1 MEKVW
6 RRVGLHSSR
15 KKRDGSGTSQEVTSS
30 APPEAEYQN
39 IHTLRTADLIR
50 QRQGE
55 EKSTLR
61 SSYIIRNGDNFI
73 LVERRRRRRR
83 RSGTRASSGSRHHTP
98 PVEETRETRT
108 EQKRRPPARL
118 KIFGIQ
124 WPLHSS
130 DSRHTSVT
138 WRFCRGRRSRDD
150 NELYRSNSFKFERF
164 SREQPADEFASQ
176 AALCADYSVPADCIA
191 GPAPRPSSF
200 HEISAPKVEF
210 LEAYCTPRD
219 TARRSPQRSR
229 RSREQRRSP
238 DSARWRYDTRRSNY
252 DFDSCRR
259 PYDYESGRRY
269 PGREFDGDS
278 GRRVEFDAESA
289 RRRADYESARRTDF
303 DLSAPGVSR
312 RSPES
317 APEGS
322 AESPPEPAPS
332 APLRHERQPR
342 HRSQPYYESEST
354 SEDPS
359 SSTDGEEDEFGEFD
373 PFATA
378 PSLHSPDSGRSDP
391 RYANAPRRNPSP
403 YYYGDLFKTTA
414 PPQPAPS
421 APTVSTTSSSR
432 GPRYRKSASLDAPHV
447 AARPNLPKRFSVA
460 EDGFREL
467 ERSSSSSGE
476 SAWMPPRRRGRDA
489 AGCVCAAPE
498 DVEEHRPSRSVF
510 YVPAPLPRW
519 PQEMSTRQIY
529 ETAFDCKIARSD
541 DDLDDFDRVSNH
553 PALLQA
559 EDRKVIS
566 SASSAFEAVERGEP
580 DYKGRR
586 KVTMKTDSVRRSKI
600 PTIRQK
606 RENES
611 NASALS
617 EELEKIH
624 IDEED
629 RNASTSQLPLRGY
642 TPSPPS
648 TAPLPTKFQQKDGS
662 AMNSIKSAP
671 NLPQSQPAHPRLKDL
686 RLPVK
691 SLRARETPTSSD
703 ASMVDLKGSAST
715 ELDAV
720 QRLSAG
726 RESRDTD
733 DERGQSKDGIFLE
746 IKGRPTSDSDTP
758 ELNRHTGPK
767 GVGPIMEFK
776 GRPGAPRP
784 RRKYSSTES
793 MATSSSGGS
802 MESLRSSTSED
813 RSSSSSESR
822 RSSSLSS
829 HSSDSGNVPFT
840 KSHHMQLSGFGH
852 HTNKLHIL
860 SPISDKSSQEPASE
874 TSDNNRNNNSQK
886 VSPEDVETGNTT
898 IQTTVEIVAKPK
910 RRALQNRNLLNLT
923 FRHSTTA
930 GDAEIQGSDS
940 GISIHSREGVD
951 SRNTF
956 MNFKNSN
963 TEEERK
969 DPDQDLSDLPFD
981 MPKLRRRRAE
991 AEADLRSLPFDMPKL
1006 RRKLRGQSLQL
1017 NNDFGSVISNAS
1029 SSQSVQDL
1037 NLGNKHKDKLT
1048 LNFDSGSGSGSSKGL
1063 HLNLGP
1069 IIPPRDLVD
1078 ATLPLDRQGW
1088 YHGTLTRVEAE
1099 SLLRD
1104 ADEGAFLVRNSE
1116 SAKHD
1121 YSLSLKSTRGF
1132 MHMRICRNTE
1142 GYTLGG
1148 AATAFPTVPTLMRHY
1163 VTAQRLPVRGAE
1175 HMALSTPLPAVLL

>member
-1 MEKVW
+1 MP
-6 RRVGLHSSR
+6 SN
-15 KKRDGSGTSQEVTSS
+15 KK
-30 APPEAEYQN
+30 
-39 IHTLRTADLIR
+39 LISKMR
-50 QRQGE
+50 QIAQW
-55 EKSTLR
+55 
-61 SSYIIRNGDNFI
+61 I
-73 LVERRRRRRR
+73 LVV
-83 RSGTRASSGSRHHTP
+83 H
-98 PVEETRETRT
+98 V
-108 EQKRRPPARL
+108 
-118 KIFGIQ
+118 
-124 WPLHSS
+124 
-130 DSRHTSVT
+130 
-138 WRFCRGRRSRDD
+138 
-150 NELYRSNSFKFERF
+150 
-164 SREQPADEFASQ
+164 
-176 AALCADYSVPADCIA
+176 
-191 GPAPRPSSF
+191 
-200 HEISAPKVEF
+200 VEF
-210 LEAYCTPRD
+210 IEAYCTPRD

-238 DSARWRYDTRRSNY
+238 EATRWRYESRRTNY

-259 PYDYESGRRY
+259 PYEYETEARDGRRY
-269 PGREFDGDS
+269 YGREFDGDS
-278 GRRVEFDAESA
+278 GRRAEFDAGSA

-303 DLSAPGVSR
+303 DLSAPSVSR

-322 AESPPEPAPS
+322 VESPPEPAPS
-332 APLRHERQPR
+332 APLRHERQSR
-342 HRSQPYYESEST
+342 HRSQPYYESESS
-354 SEDPS
+354 SEDRS
-359 SSTDGEEDEFGEFD
+359 SSSEGEEDEFGEFD

-403 YYYGDLFKTTA
+403 YYYGDLFKT
-414 PPQPAPS
+414 PQQVPTPS
-421 APTVSTTSSSR
+421 APTISTTSSSR

-447 AARPNLPKRFSVA
+447 APRPNLPKRFSVA

-489 AGCVCAAPE
+489 AGCACAAPE

-519 PQEMSTRQIY
+519 PQEMTTRQIY

-566 SASSAFEAVERGEP
+566 SASSAFEAVERSEP

-606 RENES
+606 RENEN
-611 NASALS
+611 NACALS
-617 EELEKIH
+617 EELEKVH
-624 IDEED
+624 IEED
-629 RNASTSQLPLRGY
+629 GRTASTSQLPLRGY

-691 SLRARETPTSSD
+691 SLRARDTPTSSD
-703 ASMVDLKGSAST
+703 ASMADVKGSVST
-715 ELDAV
+715 ELDLG
-720 QRLSAG
+720 QRLRDSS
-726 RESRDTD
+726 RESRDGD
-733 DERGQSKDGIFLE
+733 DEGGQSKDGIFLE

-758 ELNRHTGPK
+758 ELNRYTGPK

-776 GRPGAPRP
+776 GRPGVIRP

-802 MESLRSSTSED
+802 MESLRSSNSEGD

-822 RSSSLSS
+822 HSSSLSS

-852 HTNKLHIL
+852 HPAKLHIL

-874 TSDNNRNNNSQK
+874 TSDNNKNNNSQK
-886 VSPEDVETGNTT
+886 VSPEDCDTGNATL
-898 IQTTVEIVAKPK
+898 QTTVEIVAKPK

-923 FRHSTTA
+923 FRHSTT
-930 GDAEIQGSDS
+930 GDSEIQGSDS

-951 SRNTF
+951 SRNAF
-956 MNFKNSN
+956 INFKNSN

-969 DPDQDLSDLPFD
+969 DEDVNLSDLPFD

-1017 NNDFGSVISNAS
+1017 NNDFGGAISNAS

-1037 NLGNKHKDKLT
+1037 NQGNKHKPNLK
-1048 LNFDSGSGSGSSKGL
+1048 LNFDSGSGGSSSSKGL

-1069 IIPPRDLVD
+1069 IAPPRDLVD
-1078 ATLPLDRQGW
+1078 ASLPLDRQGW
-1088 YHGTLTRVEAE
+1088 YHGTLSRVEAE

-1121 YSLSLKSTRGF
+1121 YSLSLKSTRGY
-1132 MHMRICRNTE
+1132 MHMRICRSTD

-1148 AATAFPTVPTLMRHY
+1148 AATAFPTVPALMRHY

>member
-1 MEKVW
+1 I
-6 RRVGLHSSR
+6 R
-15 KKRDGSGTSQEVTSS
+15 T
-30 APPEAEYQN
+30 
-39 IHTLRTADLIR
+39 TL
-50 QRQGE
+50 
-55 EKSTLR
+55 
-61 SSYIIRNGDNFI
+61 
-73 LVERRRRRRR
+73 
-83 RSGTRASSGSRHHTP
+83 
-98 PVEETRETRT
+98 
-108 EQKRRPPARL
+108 
-118 KIFGIQ
+118 
-124 WPLHSS
+124 W
-130 DSRHTSVT
+130 
-138 WRFCRGRRSRDD
+138 
-150 NELYRSNSFKFERF
+150 
-164 SREQPADEFASQ
+164 
-176 AALCADYSVPADCIA
+176 AALCADYSVPVDCVAA

-219 TARRSPQRSR
+219 TAKRSPQRSR
-229 RSREQRRSP
+229 RSREPRRSP
-238 DSARWRYDTRRSNY
+238 DPSKWRYDSRRQNY
-252 DFDSCRR
+252 DFERR
-259 PYDYESGRRY
+259 PYDYEPKKY
-269 PGREFDGDS
+269 FGREYDVDS
-278 GRRVEFDAESA
+278 GKRTFETEAAWRRS
-289 RRRADYESARRTDF
+289 DYESARRTDF
-303 DLSAPGVSR
+303 DLSAPESR

-332 APLRHERQPR
+332 APLRQERFSS
-342 HRSQPYYESEST
+342 HRSQPYYESESSSDDRSST
-354 SEDPS
+354 SEEEE
-359 SSTDGEEDEFGEFD
+359 EEDEFGEFD

-403 YYYGDLFKTTA
+403 YYYGDLFKSA
-414 PPQPAPS
+414 PPPPAPS
-421 APTVSTTSSSR
+421 APTASTTSSR

-447 AARPNLPKRFSVA
+447 AQKPNLPKRFSVA

-489 AGCVCAAPE
+489 AGCACAAPE
-498 DVEEHRPSRSVF
+498 DVDELRESRSVF

-553 PALLQA
+553 PALLQT
-559 EDRKVIS
+559 EERNVIT
-566 SASSAFEAVERGEP
+566 SATSAFEAVERSEP
-580 DYKGRR
+580 DFKGRR

-600 PTIRQK
+600 PTIQQK
-606 RENES
+606 RQNENVTV
-611 NASALS
+611 LS
-617 EELEKIH
+617 EALEKVH
-624 IDEED
+624 IEEED
-629 RNASTSQLPLRGY
+629 STASSSQLPLRGY

-703 ASMVDLKGSAST
+703 VSMTDVKASVST
-715 ELDAV
+715 ELDV
-720 QRLSAG
+720 GQRLRDSS
-726 RESRDTD
+726 RESRDGD
-733 DERGQSKDGIFLE
+733 DERAQSKDGIFLE

-758 ELNRHTGPK
+758 ELNRYTGPK

-776 GRPGAPRP
+776 GRPSIARP

-802 MESLRSSTSED
+802 MESLRSSNSEGD

-840 KSHHMQLSGFGH
+840 KSHHMQLTGFGH

-860 SPISDKSSQEPASE
+860 SPISDKSSQEPGSE
-874 TSDNNRNNNSQK
+874 TSDNNKNNNSQK
-886 VSPEDVETGNTT
+886 VSPEDNETANTML
-898 IQTTVEIVAKPK
+898 QTTVEIVSKPK

-923 FRHSTTA
+923 FRHSTP
-930 GDAEIQGSDS
+930 GDTEIQGSDS

-951 SRNTF
+951 SRNAF
-956 MNFKNSN
+956 ISFKSN
-963 TEEERK
+963 AEEKHKE
-969 DPDQDLSDLPFD
+969 DVDLSDLPFD

-991 AEADLRSLPFDMPKL
+991 AEVDLRTLPFDMPKL

-1017 NNDFGSVISNAS
+1017 SNDFGEAISNTA
-1029 SSQSVQDL
+1029 SSQSVQNL
-1037 NLGNKHKDKLT
+1037 NQDMHREKLS
-1048 LNFDSGSGSGSSKGL
+1048 LNFSSGNNSSSKGL

-1069 IIPPRDLVD
+1069 IAPPRDLID
-1078 ATLPLDRQGW
+1078 ASLPLDRQGW
-1088 YHGTLTRVEAE
+1088 YHGTLSRVEAE

-1132 MHMRICRNTE
+1132 MHMRICRGGD

-1148 AATAFPTVPTLMRHY
+1148 ASTAFPSVPALMRHY

-1175 HMALSTPLPAVLL
+1175 HMALSTPLPAVML

>member
-1 MEKVW
+1 M
-6 RRVGLHSSR
+6 G
-15 KKRDGSGTSQEVTSS
+15 
-30 APPEAEYQN
+30 
-39 IHTLRTADLIR
+39 
-50 QRQGE
+50 
-55 EKSTLR
+55 
-61 SSYIIRNGDNFI
+61 
-73 LVERRRRRRR
+73 
-83 RSGTRASSGSRHHTP
+83 
-98 PVEETRETRT
+98 
-108 EQKRRPPARL
+108 
-118 KIFGIQ
+118 
-124 WPLHSS
+124 
-130 DSRHTSVT
+130 
-138 WRFCRGRRSRDD
+138 
-150 NELYRSNSFKFERF
+150 F
-164 SREQPADEFASQ
+164 SE
-176 AALCADYSVPADCIA
+176 AALCADYSVPVDCVAA

-219 TARRSPQRSR
+219 TARRSPQHKR
-229 RSREQRRSP
+229 RSREPRRSP
-238 DSARWRYDTRRSNY
+238 DTKWRYDSRRQNYDLDRRSY
-252 DFDSCRR
+252 E
-259 PYDYESGRRY
+259 YESRKY
-269 PGREFDGDS
+269 FGREYDKDS
-278 GRRVEFDAESA
+278 GRRAFDAESA

-303 DLSAPGVSR
+303 DLSAPESR

-332 APLRHERQPR
+332 APLRQERPLR
-342 HRSQPYYESEST
+342 HRSQPYYESESST
-354 SEDPS
+354 DDRS
-359 SSTDGEEDEFGEFD
+359 SSSEEEEEDDEFGEFD

-403 YYYGDLFKTTA
+403 YYYGDLFKTSA
-414 PPQPAPS
+414 PAP
-421 APTVSTTSSSR
+421 APAAAASSTSSSR

-447 AARPNLPKRFSVA
+447 AQRPNLPKRFSVA

-489 AGCVCAAPE
+489 AGCACAAPE
-498 DVEEHRPSRSVF
+498 HVDEHHASRSVF

-519 PQEMSTRQIY
+519 PQEMTTRKIY

-559 EDRKVIS
+559 EERKLIT
-566 SASSAFEAVERGEP
+566 SAQSAFEAVERSEP

-606 RENES
+606 RENET
-611 NASALS
+611 NTTVLS
-617 EELEKIH
+617 EDLEKLH
-624 IDEED
+624 IIDDDD
-629 RNASTSQLPLRGY
+629 RTASTSQLPLRGY

-691 SLRARETPTSSD
+691 SLRARDTPTSSD
-703 ASMVDLKGSAST
+703 ASMTDAKASVSTDLDLG
-715 ELDAV
+715 
-720 QRLSAG
+720 QRLRDSS
-726 RESRDTD
+726 RESRDGD

-758 ELNRHTGPK
+758 ELNRYSGPK

-776 GRPGAPRP
+776 GRPGIVRP

-802 MESLRSSTSED
+802 MESLRSSNSEGD
-813 RSSSSSESR
+813 RSSSSSEGR
-822 RSSSLSS
+822 HSSSLSS
-829 HSSDSGNVPFT
+829 HSSDSGNVPFA
-840 KSHHMQLSGFGH
+840 KSHHMHLTGFGH
-852 HTNKLHIL
+852 HPAKLHIL

-874 TSDNNRNNNSQK
+874 TSDNNKNNNSQK
-886 VSPEDVETGNTT
+886 VSPEDGEIGNNTV
-898 IQTTVEIVAKPK
+898 QTTVEIVAKPK

-923 FRHSTTA
+923 FRHSTP
-930 GDAEIQGSDS
+930 GDTEIQGSDS

-951 SRNTF
+951 SRNAF
-956 MNFKNSN
+956 INFKNSN
-963 TEEERK
+963 TEEVRK
-969 DPDQDLSDLPFD
+969 DEAVDLSDLPFD

-991 AEADLRSLPFDMPKL
+991 AEVDLRTLPFDMPKL

-1017 NNDFGSVISNAS
+1017 NSDFGDAISNAS

-1037 NLGNKHKDKLT
+1037 NQDKHREKLT
-1048 LNFDSGSGSGSSKGL
+1048 LNFNSGSSGSNGSKGL

-1069 IIPPRDLVD
+1069 IAPPRDLVD
-1078 ATLPLDRQGW
+1078 ASLPLDRQGW
-1088 YHGTLTRVEAE
+1088 YHGTLSRVEAE

-1104 ADEGAFLVRNSE
+1104 AEEGAFLVRNSE

-1132 MHMRICRNTE
+1132 MHMRICRGSD

-1148 AATAFPTVPTLMRHY
+1148 ASTAFPTVPALMRHY

-1175 HMALSTPLPAVLL
+1175 HMALSTPLPAVML

>member
-1 MEKVW
+1 MPTN
-6 RRVGLHSSR
+6 
-15 KKRDGSGTSQEVTSS
+15 KKLL
-30 APPEAEYQN
+30 PKM
-39 IHTLRTADLIR
+39 R
-50 QRQGE
+50 QIAQW
-55 EKSTLR
+55 
-61 SSYIIRNGDNFI
+61 I
-73 LVERRRRRRR
+73 LVV
-83 RSGTRASSGSRHHTP
+83 H
-98 PVEETRETRT
+98 V
-108 EQKRRPPARL
+108 
-118 KIFGIQ
+118 
-124 WPLHSS
+124 
-130 DSRHTSVT
+130 
-138 WRFCRGRRSRDD
+138 
-150 NELYRSNSFKFERF
+150 
-164 SREQPADEFASQ
+164 
-176 AALCADYSVPADCIA
+176 
-191 GPAPRPSSF
+191 
-200 HEISAPKVEF
+200 VEF
-210 LEAYCTPRD
+210 IEAYCTPRD
-219 TARRSPQRSR
+219 TARRSPQRTR
-229 RSREQRRSP
+229 RSRETRRSP
-238 DSARWRYDTRRSNY
+238 ESTRWRYDSRRSNY

-259 PYDYESGRRY
+259 PYEYESRRY
-269 PGREFDGDS
+269 YGREFDGDS
-278 GRRVEFDAESA
+278 GRRPEFDAESA

-312 RSPES
+312 RSPDS
-317 APEGS
+317 APEAS

-332 APLRHERQPR
+332 APLRHERQSR
-342 HRSQPYYESEST
+342 HRSQPYYESETS
-354 SEDPS
+354 SEDRS
-359 SSTDGEEDEFGEFD
+359 SSTEEEGEDEFGEFD
-373 PFATA
+373 PFATG

-403 YYYGDLFKTTA
+403 YYYGDLFKN
-414 PPQPAPS
+414 PQPTQSAPS
-421 APTVSTTSSSR
+421 APTASTTSSSR

-447 AARPNLPKRFSVA
+447 AQRPNLPKRFSVA

-489 AGCVCAAPE
+489 AGCACAAPE
-498 DVEEHRPSRSVF
+498 DVEDHRSSRSVF

-519 PQEMSTRQIY
+519 PQEMTTRQIY

-559 EDRKVIS
+559 EERKVVS
-566 SASSAFEAVERGEP
+566 SASSAFEAVERSEP
-580 DYKGRR
+580 DFKGRR

-606 RENES
+606 RENETNPS
-611 NASALS
+611 VLS
-617 EELEKIH
+617 EELEKVH
-624 IDEED
+624 IDEEE
-629 RNASTSQLPLRGY
+629 RTASTSQLPLRGY

-648 TAPLPTKFQQKDGS
+648 TAPLPTKFQQKDGN

-691 SLRARETPTSSD
+691 SLRARETPTSSE
-703 ASMVDLKGSAST
+703 ASMAENKGL
-715 ELDAV
+715 ELDV
-720 QRLSAG
+720 GQRLRDSS
-726 RESRDTD
+726 RESRDDD

-758 ELNRHTGPK
+758 ELNRYTGPK

-776 GRPGAPRP
+776 GRPSVARP
-784 RRKYSSTES
+784 RRKFSSTES

-802 MESLRSSTSED
+802 MESLRSSNSEGD

-822 RSSSLSS
+822 HSSSLSS

-840 KSHHMQLSGFGH
+840 KSHHHMQLSGFGH
-852 HTNKLHIL
+852 HPAKLHIL

-874 TSDNNRNNNSQK
+874 TSDNNKNNNSQK
-886 VSPEDVETGNTT
+886 VSPEDIETGNTT
-898 IQTTVEIVAKPK
+898 IQTTVEIVPKPK
-910 RRALQNRNLLNLT
+910 RRALQNRNILNLT
-923 FRHSTTA
+923 FRHSTA
-930 GDAEIQGSDS
+930 GDTEIQGSDS
-940 GISIHSREGVD
+940 GISIHSREGTD
-951 SRNTF
+951 SRNAF
-956 MNFKNSN
+956 INFKNCN

-969 DPDQDLSDLPFD
+969 DEDFSDLPFD

-1017 NNDFGSVISNAS
+1017 NNDFGGAISNAS

-1037 NLGNKHKDKLT
+1037 NEGNKHRAKLS
-1048 LNFDSGSGSGSSKGL
+1048 LNFDSSSGSGGSSNSKGL

-1069 IIPPRDLVD
+1069 IAPARDLVD
-1078 ATLPLDRQGW
+1078 ASLPLDRQGW
-1088 YHGTLTRVEAE
+1088 YHGTLSRVEAE

-1132 MHMRICRNTE
+1132 MHMRICRGTD

-1148 AATAFPTVPTLMRHY
+1148 AATAFPTVPALMRHY

-1175 HMALSTPLPAVLL
+1175 HMSLSTPLQAVLL

>member
-1 MEKVW
+1 
-6 RRVGLHSSR
+6 
-15 KKRDGSGTSQEVTSS
+15 
-30 APPEAEYQN
+30 
-39 IHTLRTADLIR
+39 
-50 QRQGE
+50 
-55 EKSTLR
+55 
-61 SSYIIRNGDNFI
+61 
-73 LVERRRRRRR
+73 
-83 RSGTRASSGSRHHTP
+83 
-98 PVEETRETRT
+98 
-108 EQKRRPPARL
+108 
-118 KIFGIQ
+118 
-124 WPLHSS
+124 
-130 DSRHTSVT
+130 
-138 WRFCRGRRSRDD
+138 
-150 NELYRSNSFKFERF
+150 
-164 SREQPADEFASQ
+164 
-176 AALCADYSVPADCIA
+176 
-191 GPAPRPSSF
+191 
-200 HEISAPKVEF
+200 
-210 LEAYCTPRD
+210 
-219 TARRSPQRSR
+219 
-229 RSREQRRSP
+229 
-238 DSARWRYDTRRSNY
+238 
-252 DFDSCRR
+252 
-259 PYDYESGRRY
+259 
-269 PGREFDGDS
+269 
-278 GRRVEFDAESA
+278 
-289 RRRADYESARRTDF
+289 
-303 DLSAPGVSR
+303 
-312 RSPES
+312 
-317 APEGS
+317 
-322 AESPPEPAPS
+322 
-332 APLRHERQPR
+332 
-342 HRSQPYYESEST
+342 
-354 SEDPS
+354 
-359 SSTDGEEDEFGEFD
+359 
-373 PFATA
+373 
-378 PSLHSPDSGRSDP
+378 
-391 RYANAPRRNPSP
+391 
-403 YYYGDLFKTTA
+403 
-414 PPQPAPS
+414 
-421 APTVSTTSSSR
+421 
-432 GPRYRKSASLDAPHV
+432 
-447 AARPNLPKRFSVA
+447 
-460 EDGFREL
+460 
-467 ERSSSSSGE
+467 
-476 SAWMPPRRRGRDA
+476 MPPRRRGRDA
-489 AGCVCAAPE
+489 AGCACAAPE

-519 PQEMSTRQIY
+519 PQEMTTRQIY

-671 NLPQSQPAHPRLKDL
+671 NLPQTQPAHPRLKDL

-691 SLRARETPTSSD
+691 SLRAREMPTSSD

-715 ELDAV
+715 ELDAAH
-720 QRLSAG
+720 RLSAG
-726 RESRDTD
+726 RESRDAD

-758 ELNRHTGPK
+758 EMNRHTGPK

-852 HTNKLHIL
+852 HNNKLHIL

-886 VSPEDVETGNTT
+886 VSPEDVETGNT

-956 MNFKNSN
+956 INFKNSN
-963 TEEERK
+963 AEEERK

-1037 NLGNKHKDKLT
+1037 NLGNKHKEKLS

-1069 IIPPRDLVD
+1069 IVPPRDLVD
-1078 ATLPLDRQGW
+1078 ASLPLDRQGW

-1148 AATAFPTVPTLMRHY
+1148 AATAFPTVPALMRHY

>member
-1 MEKVW
+1 MPSNQK
-6 RRVGLHSSR
+6 LMS
-15 KKRDGSGTSQEVTSS
+15 KM
-30 APPEAEYQN
+30 
-39 IHTLRTADLIR
+39 R
-50 QRQGE
+50 Q
-55 EKSTLR
+55 
-61 SSYIIRNGDNFI
+61 IIQWI
-73 LVERRRRRRR
+73 LVV
-83 RSGTRASSGSRHHTP
+83 H
-98 PVEETRETRT
+98 V
-108 EQKRRPPARL
+108 
-118 KIFGIQ
+118 
-124 WPLHSS
+124 
-130 DSRHTSVT
+130 
-138 WRFCRGRRSRDD
+138 
-150 NELYRSNSFKFERF
+150 
-164 SREQPADEFASQ
+164 
-176 AALCADYSVPADCIA
+176 
-191 GPAPRPSSF
+191 
-200 HEISAPKVEF
+200 VEF
-210 LEAYCTPRD
+210 IEAYCTPRD

-229 RSREQRRSP
+229 RSREPRRSP
-238 DSARWRYDTRRSNY
+238 ESTRWRYDSRRSNY

-259 PYDYESGRRY
+259 PYEYESRRY
-269 PGREFDGDS
+269 YGREFDGDS
-278 GRRVEFDAESA
+278 GKRAEFDAESA

-312 RSPES
+312 RSPDS
-317 APEGS
+317 APEVS
-322 AESPPEPAPS
+322 TESPPEPAPS
-332 APLRHERQPR
+332 ASLRNDRQSR
-342 HRSQPYYESEST
+342 HRSQPYYESESS
-354 SEDPS
+354 SEGPS
-359 SSTDGEEDEFGEFD
+359 SSTEEEEEDEFGDFD

-403 YYYGDLFKTTA
+403 YYYGDLFKT
-414 PPQPAPS
+414 QPTQLTPS
-421 APTVSTTSSSR
+421 APTASTTSSSR

-447 AARPNLPKRFSVA
+447 APRPNLPKRFSVA

-476 SAWMPPRRRGRDA
+476 SALMPPRRRGRDA
-489 AGCVCAAPE
+489 AGCAWAARE
-498 DVEEHRPSRSVF
+498 DVEEHCSSRSVF

-519 PQEMSTRQIY
+519 PQEMTTRQIY
-529 ETAFDCKIARSD
+529 ETAFDCKVERSD

-559 EDRKVIS
+559 EERKVIS
-566 SASSAFEAVERGEP
+566 SASSAFEAVERSEP

-606 RENES
+606 RENET
-611 NASALS
+611 NPSALS
-617 EELEKIH
+617 EELEKVH
-624 IDEED
+624 IEEGD

-703 ASMVDLKGSAST
+703 ASMVDVKGS
-715 ELDAV
+715 EQDV
-720 QRLSAG
+720 GQRLRNSS
-726 RESRDTD
+726 RESRDGD
-733 DERGQSKDGIFLE
+733 DDRGQSKDGIFLE

-758 ELNRHTGPK
+758 ELNRYPGPK

-776 GRPGAPRP
+776 GRPVVTRP

-802 MESLRSSTSED
+802 MESLRSSNSEGD

-822 RSSSLSS
+822 HSSSLSS
-829 HSSDSGNVPFT
+829 HSSDSGNVPLM

-852 HTNKLHIL
+852 HPTKLHIL

-874 TSDNNRNNNSQK
+874 TSDNNKNNNSQK
-886 VSPEDVETGNTT
+886 VSPEDNEIGNTT
-898 IQTTVEIVAKPK
+898 LQTTVEIVAKPK

-923 FRHSTTA
+923 FRHSTP
-930 GDAEIQGSDS
+930 GDTEIQGSDS

-951 SRNTF
+951 SRNAF
-956 MNFKNSN
+956 INFKNSN

-969 DPDQDLSDLPFD
+969 DEDEDFSDLPFD

-991 AEADLRSLPFDMPKL
+991 AEADLRTLPFDMPKL

-1017 NNDFGSVISNAS
+1017 NNDFGGPISNAS

-1037 NLGNKHKDKLT
+1037 NQGNKHKAKLT
-1048 LNFDSGSGSGSSKGL
+1048 LNFNNGGSGSRFKGL

-1069 IIPPRDLVD
+1069 IAPPRDLVD
-1078 ATLPLDRQGW
+1078 ASLPLDRQGW

-1099 SLLRD
+1099 GLLRD
-1104 ADEGAFLVRNSE
+1104 AEEGAFLVRNSE

-1132 MHMRICRNTE
+1132 MHMRICRGTE

-1148 AATAFPTVPTLMRHY
+1148 ANTAFTTVPALMRHY

-1175 HMALSTPLPAVLL
+1175 HMALSTPLQAVML

>member
-15 KKRDGSGTSQEVTSS
+15 KKRDGSGTSREVTSA
-30 APPEAEYQN
+30 APPEVEYQN

-83 RSGTRASSGSRHHTP
+83 RSGTRASSGGRHHTP
-98 PVEETRETRT
+98 PVEETTRT

-118 KIFGIQ
+118 KLFGIQ

-130 DSRHTSVT
+130 DSRHTSIT
-138 WRFCRGRRSRDD
+138 RRFCRGRRSRED

-164 SREQPADEFASQ
+164 TREPPADEFASGSQ
-176 AALCADYSVPADCIA
+176 AALCADYSVPVDCVAA

-210 LEAYCTPRD
+210 VEAYCTPRD

-229 RSREQRRSP
+229 RSREPRRSP
-238 DSARWRYDTRRSNY
+238 DASKWRYDSRRPY
-252 DFDSCRR
+252 EFDSCRR
-259 PYDYESGRRY
+259 SYDYESRRY
-269 PGREFDGDS
+269 YGRDYDGDS
-278 GRRVEFDAESA
+278 GRRPDFDAESA

-322 AESPPEPAPS
+322 TESPPEPAPS
-332 APLRHERQPR
+332 APLRHERQAR
-342 HRSQPYYESEST
+342 HRSQLYYESESST
-354 SEDPS
+354 DERTS
-359 SSTDGEEDEFGEFD
+359 SSEEEENDFGEFD

-403 YYYGDLFKTTA
+403 YYYGDLFKTA
-414 PPQPAPS
+414 PPAPAPS
-421 APTVSTTSSSR
+421 APTASTTSSSR

-447 AARPNLPKRFSVA
+447 APRPNLPKRFSVA

-489 AGCVCAAPE
+489 AGCACAAPE

-519 PQEMSTRQIY
+519 PQEMTTRQIY

-559 EDRKVIS
+559 EERKVIS
-566 SASSAFEAVERGEP
+566 SASSAFEAVERSEP

-606 RENES
+606 RENEG
-611 NASALS
+611 NTCALS
-617 EELEKIH
+617 EELEKVH
-624 IDEED
+624 IEED
-629 RNASTSQLPLRGY
+629 DRTASTSQLPLRGY

-648 TAPLPTKFQQKDGS
+648 TAPLPAKFQKDGS

-671 NLPQSQPAHPRLKDL
+671 NLPQSQPSHPRLKDL

-703 ASMVDLKGSAST
+703 ASMAEVKGSAST
-715 ELDAV
+715 DLDIG
-720 QRLSAG
+720 QRLRDSS
-726 RESRDTD
+726 RESRDG
-733 DERGQSKDGIFLE
+733 DEERQSKDGIFLE

-758 ELNRHTGPK
+758 ELNRYSGPK

-776 GRPGAPRP
+776 GRPGVTRP

-802 MESLRSSTSED
+802 MESLRSSNSEGD

-822 RSSSLSS
+822 HSSSLSS

-852 HTNKLHIL
+852 HTAKLHIL

-874 TSDNNRNNNSQK
+874 TSDNNKNNNSQK
-886 VSPEDVETGNTT
+886 VSPDDGEMGNTT
-898 IQTTVEIVAKPK
+898 VQTTVEIVAKPK

-923 FRHSTTA
+923 FRHSTT

-951 SRNTF
+951 SRNAF
-956 MNFKNSN
+956 INFKNSN

-969 DPDQDLSDLPFD
+969 DDDLDLSDLPFD

-1017 NNDFGSVISNAS
+1017 NNDFGIPISNAS

-1037 NLGNKHKDKLT
+1037 NQGNKHHPKLS
-1048 LNFDSGSGSGSSKGL
+1048 LNFGTGGGTGSSKGL

-1069 IIPPRDLVD
+1069 IAPPRDLVD
-1078 ATLPLDRQGW
+1078 STLPLDRQGW

-1132 MHMRICRNTE
+1132 MHMRICRGTE

-1148 AATAFPTVPTLMRHY
+1148 AATAFPTVPALMKHY

-1175 HMALSTPLPAVLL
+1175 HMSLSTPLPAVLL

>member
-1 MEKVW
+1 MP
-6 RRVGLHSSR
+6 SN
-15 KKRDGSGTSQEVTSS
+15 KK
-30 APPEAEYQN
+30 
-39 IHTLRTADLIR
+39 LIAKMR
-50 QRQGE
+50 QMVQW
-55 EKSTLR
+55 
-61 SSYIIRNGDNFI
+61 I
-73 LVERRRRRRR
+73 LVV
-83 RSGTRASSGSRHHTP
+83 H
-98 PVEETRETRT
+98 V
-108 EQKRRPPARL
+108 
-118 KIFGIQ
+118 
-124 WPLHSS
+124 
-130 DSRHTSVT
+130 
-138 WRFCRGRRSRDD
+138 
-150 NELYRSNSFKFERF
+150 
-164 SREQPADEFASQ
+164 
-176 AALCADYSVPADCIA
+176 
-191 GPAPRPSSF
+191 
-200 HEISAPKVEF
+200 VEF
-210 LEAYCTPRD
+210 IEAYCTPRD

-229 RSREQRRSP
+229 RSRETRRSP
-238 DSARWRYDTRRSNY
+238 EAARWRYESRRSNY
-252 DFDSCRR
+252 DFDSRR
-259 PYDYESGRRY
+259 PYEYESRRY
-269 PGREFDGDS
+269 YGREFDGDS
-278 GRRVEFDAESA
+278 GRRAEFDAESA

-322 AESPPEPAPS
+322 VESPPEPAPS
-332 APLRHERQPR
+332 APLRHEKQSR
-342 HRSQPYYESEST
+342 HRSQQYYESESSSDDRSST
-354 SEDPS
+354 SED
-359 SSTDGEEDEFGEFD
+359 EEDDDFGEFD

-403 YYYGDLFKTTA
+403 YYYGDLFKTA
-414 PPQPAPS
+414 PPPPAPS
-421 APTVSTTSSSR
+421 APTVSSTSSSR

-447 AARPNLPKRFSVA
+447 APRPNLPKRFSVA

-467 ERSSSSSGE
+467 DRSSSSSGE

-489 AGCVCAAPE
+489 AGCACAAPE
-498 DVEEHRPSRSVF
+498 DVEEHHASRSVF

-519 PQEMSTRQIY
+519 PQEMTTRQIY

-559 EDRKVIS
+559 EERKIIS
-566 SASSAFEAVERGEP
+566 SASSAFEAVERSEP
-580 DYKGRR
+580 DFKGRR

-606 RENES
+606 RENEN
-611 NASALS
+611 NACALS
-617 EELEKIH
+617 EELEKVH
-624 IDEED
+624 IEGEE
-629 RNASTSQLPLRGY
+629 RVASNSQLPLRGY

-671 NLPQSQPAHPRLKDL
+671 NLPQAQPAHPRLKDL

-691 SLRARETPTSSD
+691 SLRARDTPTSSD
-703 ASMVDLKGSAST
+703 ASMDVKGSVST
-715 ELDAV
+715 ELDIG
-720 QRLSAG
+720 RLRDSS
-726 RESRDTD
+726 RESRDGD
-733 DERGQSKDGIFLE
+733 DERAQSKDGIFLE

-758 ELNRHTGPK
+758 EMNRYTGPK

-776 GRPGAPRP
+776 GRPGVIRP

-802 MESLRSSTSED
+802 MESLRSSNSEGD

-822 RSSSLSS
+822 HSSSLSS
-829 HSSDSGNVPFT
+829 HSSDSGNVPFS
-840 KSHHMQLSGFGH
+840 KSHHMQLGFGH
-852 HTNKLHIL
+852 HHPAKLNIL

-874 TSDNNRNNNSQK
+874 TSDNNKNNNSQK
-886 VSPEDVETGNTT
+886 VSPEEGDTGNAT
-898 IQTTVEIVAKPK
+898 IQTAVEIIAKPK

-923 FRHSTTA
+923 FRHSAT

-951 SRNTF
+951 SRNAF
-956 MNFKNSN
+956 INFKNSN
-963 TEEERK
+963 TGEERK
-969 DPDQDLSDLPFD
+969 NDDVDLSDLPFD

-991 AEADLRSLPFDMPKL
+991 AEADLRTLPFDMPKL

-1017 NNDFGSVISNAS
+1017 NDEFGGGISNAS
-1029 SSQSVQDL
+1029 SSQSVEDL
-1037 NLGNKHKDKLT
+1037 NQGNKLKSSLK
-1048 LNFDSGSGSGSSKGL
+1048 LNFDSGSGSSGSKGL

-1069 IIPPRDLVD
+1069 IAPPRDLVD

-1088 YHGTLTRVEAE
+1088 YHGTLARVEAE

-1132 MHMRICRNTE
+1132 MHMRICRGAE

-1148 AATAFPTVPTLMRHY
+1148 ASTAFPSVPALMRHY

>member
-1 MEKVW
+1 M
-6 RRVGLHSSR
+6 
-15 KKRDGSGTSQEVTSS
+15 
-30 APPEAEYQN
+30 
-39 IHTLRTADLIR
+39 
-50 QRQGE
+50 
-55 EKSTLR
+55 
-61 SSYIIRNGDNFI
+61 
-73 LVERRRRRRR
+73 
-83 RSGTRASSGSRHHTP
+83 
-98 PVEETRETRT
+98 
-108 EQKRRPPARL
+108 
-118 KIFGIQ
+118 
-124 WPLHSS
+124 
-130 DSRHTSVT
+130 
-138 WRFCRGRRSRDD
+138 
-150 NELYRSNSFKFERF
+150 
-164 SREQPADEFASQ
+164 
-176 AALCADYSVPADCIA
+176 
-191 GPAPRPSSF
+191 
-200 HEISAPKVEF
+200 
-210 LEAYCTPRD
+210 
-219 TARRSPQRSR
+219 
-229 RSREQRRSP
+229 
-238 DSARWRYDTRRSNY
+238 
-252 DFDSCRR
+252 
-259 PYDYESGRRY
+259 
-269 PGREFDGDS
+269 
-278 GRRVEFDAESA
+278 
-289 RRRADYESARRTDF
+289 
-303 DLSAPGVSR
+303 
-312 RSPES
+312 
-317 APEGS
+317 
-322 AESPPEPAPS
+322 
-332 APLRHERQPR
+332 
-342 HRSQPYYESEST
+342 
-354 SEDPS
+354 
-359 SSTDGEEDEFGEFD
+359 
-373 PFATA
+373 
-378 PSLHSPDSGRSDP
+378 
-391 RYANAPRRNPSP
+391 
-403 YYYGDLFKTTA
+403 
-414 PPQPAPS
+414 
-421 APTVSTTSSSR
+421 
-432 GPRYRKSASLDAPHV
+432 
-447 AARPNLPKRFSVA
+447 
-460 EDGFREL
+460 
-467 ERSSSSSGE
+467 
-476 SAWMPPRRRGRDA
+476 
-489 AGCVCAAPE
+489 
-498 DVEEHRPSRSVF
+498 
-510 YVPAPLPRW
+510 
-519 PQEMSTRQIY
+519 
-529 ETAFDCKIARSD
+529 
-541 DDLDDFDRVSNH
+541 
-553 PALLQA
+553 
-559 EDRKVIS
+559 
-566 SASSAFEAVERGEP
+566 
-580 DYKGRR
+580 
-586 KVTMKTDSVRRSKI
+586 
-600 PTIRQK
+600 
-606 RENES
+606 
-611 NASALS
+611 
-617 EELEKIH
+617 
-624 IDEED
+624 
-629 RNASTSQLPLRGY
+629 
-642 TPSPPS
+642 
-648 TAPLPTKFQQKDGS
+648 
-662 AMNSIKSAP
+662 
-671 NLPQSQPAHPRLKDL
+671 PQSQPAHPRLKDL

-715 ELDAV
+715 ELDAA

-726 RESRDTD
+726 REPRDTD

-956 MNFKNSN
+956 INFKNSN

-969 DPDQDLSDLPFD
+969 DLDQDLSDLPFD

-1078 ATLPLDRQGW
+1078 ASLPLDRQGW
-1088 YHGTLTRVEAE
+1088 YHGTLSRVEAE
-1099 SLLRD
+1099 SLLRN

-1148 AATAFPTVPTLMRHY
+1148 AATAFPTVPALMRHY

>member
-15 KKRDGSGTSQEVTSS
+15 KKRDGSGTSREVTSS

-83 RSGTRASSGSRHHTP
+83 RSGTRASSGGRHHTP
-98 PVEETRETRT
+98 PVEENTRT
-108 EQKRRPPARL
+108 EQKRRPPAKL

-130 DSRHTSVT
+130 DSRHTSIT
-138 WRFCRGRRSRDD
+138 RRFCRGRRSRED

-164 SREQPADEFASQ
+164 AREQPADEFSTGSQ
-176 AALCADYSVPADCIA
+176 AALCADYSVPVDCVAA

-229 RSREQRRSP
+229 RSREPRRSP
-238 DSARWRYDTRRSNY
+238 DTSRWRYESRRHNY
-252 DFDSCRR
+252 DVDSRR
-259 PYDYESGRRY
+259 PYDYESRRY
-269 PGREFDGDS
+269 IGREYDADS
-278 GRRVEFDAESA
+278 GRRPAFDAESA

-303 DLSAPGVSR
+303 DLSAPEVSR

-322 AESPPEPAPS
+322 ADSPPEPAPS
-332 APLRHERQPR
+332 APLRQERQSR
-342 HRSQPYYESEST
+342 HRAQPYYESESS
-354 SEDPS
+354 SEDRS
-359 SSTDGEEDEFGEFD
+359 SSTEGEEDEFGEFD

-403 YYYGDLFKTTA
+403 YYYGDLFKTA
-414 PPQPAPS
+414 PPPPAPT
-421 APTVSTTSSSR
+421 APTVSSTSSSR

-447 AARPNLPKRFSVA
+447 AQRPNLPKRFSVA

-489 AGCVCAAPE
+489 AGCACAAPE
-498 DVEEHRPSRSVF
+498 DVEEHRSSRSVF

-519 PQEMSTRQIY
+519 PQEMTTRQIY

-559 EDRKVIS
+559 EERKVIS
-566 SASSAFEAVERGEP
+566 SASSAFEAVERSEP

-617 EELEKIH
+617 EEMEKVH
-624 IDEED
+624 IEDED
-629 RNASTSQLPLRGY
+629 RTSTSQLPLRGY

-671 NLPQSQPAHPRLKDL
+671 NLPQTQPSHPRLKDL

-691 SLRARETPTSSD
+691 SLRARDTPTSSD
-703 ASMVDLKGSAST
+703 ASMTDVKASVST
-715 ELDAV
+715 ELDV
-720 QRLSAG
+720 GQRLRDSS
-726 RESRDTD
+726 RESRDGD
-733 DERGQSKDGIFLE
+733 DERVQSKDGIFLE

-758 ELNRHTGPK
+758 EMNRYKGPK

-776 GRPGAPRP
+776 GRPGVARP

-802 MESLRSSTSED
+802 MESLRSSNSEGD

-822 RSSSLSS
+822 HSSSLSS
-829 HSSDSGNVPFT
+829 HSSDSGNVPFI

-852 HTNKLHIL
+852 HPTKLHIL

-874 TSDNNRNNNSQK
+874 TSDNNKNNNSQK
-886 VSPEDVETGNTT
+886 VSPEDGDMGNTT
-898 IQTTVEIVAKPK
+898 IQTTVEILPKPK

-923 FRHSTTA
+923 FRHSTP
-930 GDAEIQGSDS
+930 GDTEIQGSDS

-951 SRNTF
+951 SRNAF
-956 MNFKNSN
+956 INFKNSN

-969 DPDQDLSDLPFD
+969 DDAVDLSDLPFD

-991 AEADLRSLPFDMPKL
+991 AEVDLRSLPFDMPKL

-1017 NNDFGSVISNAS
+1017 NNDFGEAISNAS

-1037 NLGNKHKDKLT
+1037 NQGKKHREKLT
-1048 LNFDSGSGSGSSKGL
+1048 LNFESGTGSSGSAKGL

-1069 IIPPRDLVD
+1069 IAPPRDLVD

-1088 YHGTLTRVEAE
+1088 YHGTLSRLEAE
-1099 SLLRD
+1099 GLLRD

-1132 MHMRICRNTE
+1132 MHMRICRGGD

-1148 AATAFPTVPTLMRHY
+1148 AATAFPNVPALMRHY

-1175 HMALSTPLPAVLL
+1175 HMALSTPLPAVML

>member
-15 KKRDGSGTSQEVTSS
+15 KKRDGSGTSREVTSS

-83 RSGTRASSGSRHHTP
+83 RSGTRASSGGRHHTP
-98 PVEETRETRT
+98 PVEENTRT
-108 EQKRRPPARL
+108 EQKRRPPAKL

-130 DSRHTSVT
+130 DSRHTSIT
-138 WRFCRGRRSRDD
+138 RRFCRGRRSRED

-164 SREQPADEFASQ
+164 AREQPADEFSTGSQ
-176 AALCADYSVPADCIA
+176 AALCADYSVPVDCVAA

-229 RSREQRRSP
+229 RSREPRRSP
-238 DSARWRYDTRRSNY
+238 DTSRWRYESRRHNY
-252 DFDSCRR
+252 DVDSRR
-259 PYDYESGRRY
+259 PYEYESRRY
-269 PGREFDGDS
+269 FGREYDADS
-278 GRRVEFDAESA
+278 GRRPAFDAESA

-303 DLSAPGVSR
+303 DLSAPEVTR

-322 AESPPEPAPS
+322 ADSPPEPAPS
-332 APLRHERQPR
+332 APLRQERQSR
-342 HRSQPYYESEST
+342 HRAQPYYESESS
-354 SEDPS
+354 SEDRS
-359 SSTDGEEDEFGEFD
+359 SSTEGEEDEFGEFD

-403 YYYGDLFKTTA
+403 YYYGDLFKTA
-414 PPQPAPS
+414 PPPPAPT
-421 APTVSTTSSSR
+421 APTVSSTSSSR

-447 AARPNLPKRFSVA
+447 AQRPNLPKRFSVA

-489 AGCVCAAPE
+489 AGCACAAPE
-498 DVEEHRPSRSVF
+498 DVEEHRSSRSVF

-519 PQEMSTRQIY
+519 PQEMTTRQIY

-559 EDRKVIS
+559 EERKVIS
-566 SASSAFEAVERGEP
+566 SASSAFEAVERSEP

-617 EELEKIH
+617 EEMEKVH
-624 IDEED
+624 IEDED
-629 RNASTSQLPLRGY
+629 RTSTSQLPLRGY

-671 NLPQSQPAHPRLKDL
+671 NLPQTQPSHPRLKDL

-691 SLRARETPTSSD
+691 SLRARDTPTSSD
-703 ASMVDLKGSAST
+703 ASMTDVKASVST
-715 ELDAV
+715 ELDV
-720 QRLSAG
+720 GQRLRDSS
-726 RESRDTD
+726 RESRDGD
-733 DERGQSKDGIFLE
+733 DERVQSKDGIFLE

-758 ELNRHTGPK
+758 EMNRYKGPK

-776 GRPGAPRP
+776 GRPGVARP

-802 MESLRSSTSED
+802 MESLRSSNSEGD

-822 RSSSLSS
+822 HSSSLSS
-829 HSSDSGNVPFT
+829 HSSDSGNVPFI

-852 HTNKLHIL
+852 HPTKLHIL

-874 TSDNNRNNNSQK
+874 TSDNNKNNNSQK
-886 VSPEDVETGNTT
+886 VSPEDGDMGNTT
-898 IQTTVEIVAKPK
+898 IQTTVEILPKPK

-923 FRHSTTA
+923 FRHSTP
-930 GDAEIQGSDS
+930 GDTEIQGSDS

-951 SRNTF
+951 SRNAF
-956 MNFKNSN
+956 INFKNSN

-969 DPDQDLSDLPFD
+969 DDAVDLSDLPFD

-991 AEADLRSLPFDMPKL
+991 AEVDLRTLPFDMPKL

-1017 NNDFGSVISNAS
+1017 NNDFGEAISNAS

-1037 NLGNKHKDKLT
+1037 NQGKKHREKLT
-1048 LNFDSGSGSGSSKGL
+1048 LNFESGTGSSGSAKGL

-1069 IIPPRDLVD
+1069 IAPPRDLVD

-1088 YHGTLTRVEAE
+1088 YHGTLSRLEAE
-1099 SLLRD
+1099 GLLRD

-1132 MHMRICRNTE
+1132 MHMRICRGGD

-1148 AATAFPTVPTLMRHY
+1148 AATAFPNVPALMRHY

-1175 HMALSTPLPAVLL
+1175 HMALSTPLPADML

>member
-1 MEKVW
+1 MP
-6 RRVGLHSSR
+6 SN
-15 KKRDGSGTSQEVTSS
+15 KKLMTKM
-30 APPEAEYQN
+30 
-39 IHTLRTADLIR
+39 R
-50 QRQGE
+50 QLAQW
-55 EKSTLR
+55 
-61 SSYIIRNGDNFI
+61 I
-73 LVERRRRRRR
+73 LVV
-83 RSGTRASSGSRHHTP
+83 H
-98 PVEETRETRT
+98 V
-108 EQKRRPPARL
+108 
-118 KIFGIQ
+118 
-124 WPLHSS
+124 
-130 DSRHTSVT
+130 
-138 WRFCRGRRSRDD
+138 
-150 NELYRSNSFKFERF
+150 
-164 SREQPADEFASQ
+164 
-176 AALCADYSVPADCIA
+176 
-191 GPAPRPSSF
+191 
-200 HEISAPKVEF
+200 VEF
-210 LEAYCTPRD
+210 IEAYCTPRD
-219 TARRSPQRSR
+219 TARRSPQRNR
-229 RSREQRRSP
+229 RSREPRRSP
-238 DSARWRYDTRRSNY
+238 ESSRWRYESRRQNY
-252 DFDSCRR
+252 DFESRR
-259 PYDYESGRRY
+259 PYEYESRRY
-269 PGREFDGDS
+269 FGREYDADS
-278 GRRVEFDAESA
+278 GRKPAFDAESA

-303 DLSAPGVSR
+303 DLSVPEVSR

-332 APLRHERQPR
+332 APLRQERQPR
-342 HRSQPYYESEST
+342 HRSQPYYESESS
-354 SEDPS
+354 SEDRS
-359 SSTDGEEDEFGEFD
+359 SSTEGEEDEFGEFD

-403 YYYGDLFKTTA
+403 YYYGDLFKTA
-414 PPQPAPS
+414 PPPPAPS
-421 APTVSTTSSSR
+421 APTVSSTSSSR

-447 AARPNLPKRFSVA
+447 APRPNLPKRFSVA

-489 AGCVCAAPE
+489 AGCACAAPE
-498 DVEEHRPSRSVF
+498 DVEEHRASRSVF

-519 PQEMSTRQIY
+519 PQEMTTRQIY

-559 EDRKVIS
+559 EERKTFS
-566 SASSAFEAVERGEP
+566 SASSAFEAVERSEP

-606 RENES
+606 KENET
-611 NASALS
+611 NTAALS
-617 EELEKIH
+617 EELEKVH
-624 IDEED
+624 IEEED
-629 RNASTSQLPLRGY
+629 RTSTSQLPLRGY

-671 NLPQSQPAHPRLKDL
+671 NLPQTQPAHPRLKDL

-691 SLRARETPTSSD
+691 SLRARDTPTSSD
-703 ASMVDLKGSAST
+703 ASMTDVKASVST
-715 ELDAV
+715 ELDV
-720 QRLSAG
+720 GPRLRDSS
-726 RESRDTD
+726 RESRDGD
-733 DERGQSKDGIFLE
+733 DERAQSKDGIFLE

-758 ELNRHTGPK
+758 EMNRYKGPK

-776 GRPGAPRP
+776 GRPGVARP

-802 MESLRSSTSED
+802 MESLRSSNSEGD

-822 RSSSLSS
+822 HSSSLSS
-829 HSSDSGNVPFT
+829 HSSDSGNVPFI

-852 HTNKLHIL
+852 HPTKLHIL

-874 TSDNNRNNNSQK
+874 TSDNNKNNNSQK

-898 IQTTVEIVAKPK
+898 IQTTVEILPKPK

-923 FRHSTTA
+923 FRHSTP
-930 GDAEIQGSDS
+930 GDTEIQGSDS

-951 SRNTF
+951 SRNAF
-956 MNFKNSN
+956 INFKNSN

-969 DPDQDLSDLPFD
+969 DDNVDLSDLPFD

-991 AEADLRSLPFDMPKL
+991 AEVDLRTLPFDMPKL

-1017 NNDFGSVISNAS
+1017 NNDFGEAISNAS

-1037 NLGNKHKDKLT
+1037 NQGKKHREKLT
-1048 LNFDSGSGSGSSKGL
+1048 LNFDGGNTGSSTAKGL

-1069 IIPPRDLVD
+1069 IAPPRDLVD
-1078 ATLPLDRQGW
+1078 ASLPLDRQGW
-1088 YHGTLTRVEAE
+1088 YHGTLTRLEAE
-1099 SLLRD
+1099 DLLRD
-1104 ADEGAFLVRNSE
+1104 AEEGAFLVRNSE

-1132 MHMRICRNTE
+1132 MHMRICRGVD

-1148 AATAFPTVPTLMRHY
+1148 AATAFPTVPALMRHY

-1175 HMALSTPLPAVLL
+1175 HMALSTPLPAVML

>member
-1 MEKVW
+1 MPAN
-6 RRVGLHSSR
+6 
-15 KKRDGSGTSQEVTSS
+15 KKLISK
-30 APPEAEYQN
+30 
-39 IHTLRTADLIR
+39 IR
-50 QRQGE
+50 QMA
-55 EKSTLR
+55 KL
-61 SSYIIRNGDNFI
+61 
-73 LVERRRRRRR
+73 LLMV
-83 RSGTRASSGSRHHTP
+83 H
-98 PVEETRETRT
+98 V
-108 EQKRRPPARL
+108 
-118 KIFGIQ
+118 
-124 WPLHSS
+124 
-130 DSRHTSVT
+130 
-138 WRFCRGRRSRDD
+138 
-150 NELYRSNSFKFERF
+150 
-164 SREQPADEFASQ
+164 
-176 AALCADYSVPADCIA
+176 
-191 GPAPRPSSF
+191 
-200 HEISAPKVEF
+200 VEF
-210 LEAYCTPRD
+210 IEAYCTPRD
-219 TARRSPQRSR
+219 TARRSPLRSR
-229 RSREQRRSP
+229 RSREPRRSP
-238 DSARWRYDTRRSNY
+238 DTYRWKHESRRSNY

-259 PYDYESGRRY
+259 SYEYESRRY
-269 PGREFDGDS
+269 YGREFDGDS

-312 RSPES
+312 RRPES

-322 AESPPEPAPS
+322 ADSPPEPAPS
-332 APLRHERQPR
+332 APLRHERQSR
-342 HRSQPYYESEST
+342 RAQPYYESESS
-354 SEDPS
+354 SEDRTT
-359 SSTDGEEDEFGEFD
+359 STEEDEDEFGEFD

-403 YYYGDLFKTTA
+403 YYYGDLFKTA
-414 PPQPAPS
+414 PPPPAPS
-421 APTVSTTSSSR
+421 APTISTTSSSR

-447 AARPNLPKRFSVA
+447 APRPNLPKRFSVA

-489 AGCVCAAPE
+489 AGCACAAPE
-498 DVEEHRPSRSVF
+498 DVEEHPSSRSVF

-519 PQEMSTRQIY
+519 PQEMTTRQIY

-559 EDRKVIS
+559 EERKNIS

-580 DYKGRR
+580 DFKGRR

-606 RENES
+606 RENDS
-611 NASALS
+611 NTCALS

-624 IDEED
+624 IEEED
-629 RNASTSQLPLRGY
+629 RASTSQLPLRGY

-648 TAPLPTKFQQKDGS
+648 TAPLPTKFQKDGS

-703 ASMVDLKGSAST
+703 ASVADVKGSTST
-715 ELDAV
+715 DLDIG
-720 QRLSAG
+720 QRLRDSG
-726 RESRDTD
+726 RESRDD
-733 DERGQSKDGIFLE
+733 EDERQSKDGIFLE

-758 ELNRHTGPK
+758 QLNRYTGPK

-776 GRPGAPRP
+776 GRPSVTRP

-802 MESLRSSTSED
+802 MESLRSSNSEGD

-822 RSSSLSS
+822 HSSSLSS

-840 KSHHMQLSGFGH
+840 KTHHMQLSGFGH
-852 HTNKLHIL
+852 HPTKLHIL

-874 TSDNNRNNNSQK
+874 TSDNNKNNNSQK
-886 VSPEDVETGNTT
+886 VSPEDGETGNTT

-923 FRHSTTA
+923 FRHSTS

-956 MNFKNSN
+956 INFKSNN
-963 TEEERK
+963 TEEIRK
-969 DPDQDLSDLPFD
+969 DDDVDLSDLPFD

-1017 NNDFGSVISNAS
+1017 NNDFGDAISNAS

-1037 NLGNKHKDKLT
+1037 NQGNKHRAKLT
-1048 LNFDSGSGSGSSKGL
+1048 LNFDSGSGGSSSSKGL

-1069 IIPPRDLVD
+1069 IAPPRDLVD
-1078 ATLPLDRQGW
+1078 ASLPLDRQGW
-1088 YHGTLTRVEAE
+1088 YHGTLSRVEAE
-1099 SLLRD
+1099 DLLRD
-1104 ADEGAFLVRNSE
+1104 AEEGAFLVRNSE

-1132 MHMRICRNTE
+1132 MHMRICRGIE

-1148 AATAFPTVPTLMRHY
+1148 AATAFPTVPVLMKHY
-1163 VTAQRLPVRGAE
+1163 VMAQRLPVRGAE
-1175 HMALSTPLPAVLL
+1175 HMALSTPLQAVLL

>member
-15 KKRDGSGTSQEVTSS
+15 KKRDGSGTSREVTSS

-83 RSGTRASSGSRHHTP
+83 RSGTRASSGGRHHTP
-98 PVEETRETRT
+98 PVEENART
-108 EQKRRPPARL
+108 EQKRRPPAKL

-130 DSRHTSVT
+130 DSRHTSIT
-138 WRFCRGRRSRDD
+138 RRFCRGRRSRDD

-164 SREQPADEFASQ
+164 AREQPADDFSTGSQ
-176 AALCADYSVPADCIA
+176 AALCADYSVPVDCVAA

-210 LEAYCTPRD
+210 IEAYCTPRD

-229 RSREQRRSP
+229 RSREPRRSP
-238 DSARWRYDTRRSNY
+238 DTSRWRYDSRRHNY
-252 DFDSCRR
+252 DFDSRR
-259 PYDYESGRRY
+259 PYEYESRKY
-269 PGREFDGDS
+269 CGREYDADS
-278 GRRVEFDAESA
+278 GRRPAFDAESA

-303 DLSAPGVSR
+303 DLSAPEVSR

-322 AESPPEPAPS
+322 ADSPPEPAPS
-332 APLRHERQPR
+332 APLRQERHSR
-342 HRSQPYYESEST
+342 HRSQPYYESESS
-354 SEDPS
+354 SEDRS
-359 SSTDGEEDEFGEFD
+359 SSTEEEDEFGELD

-403 YYYGDLFKTTA
+403 YYYGDLFKSA
-414 PPQPAPS
+414 PPPPAPS
-421 APTVSTTSSSR
+421 APTVSSTSSSR

-447 AARPNLPKRFSVA
+447 AQRPNLPKRFSVA

-489 AGCVCAAPE
+489 AGCACAAPE
-498 DVEEHRPSRSVF
+498 DVEEHRSSRSVF

-519 PQEMSTRQIY
+519 PQEMTTRQIY

-559 EDRKVIS
+559 EERKVVS
-566 SASSAFEAVERGEP
+566 SASSAFEAVERSEP

-617 EELEKIH
+617 EELEKVH
-624 IDEED
+624 IEEED
-629 RNASTSQLPLRGY
+629 RTSTSQLPLRGY

-671 NLPQSQPAHPRLKDL
+671 NLPQTQPSHPRLKDL

-703 ASMVDLKGSAST
+703 ASLTDVKASVST
-715 ELDAV
+715 ELDV
-720 QRLSAG
+720 GQRLRDSS
-726 RESRDTD
+726 RESRDGD
-733 DERGQSKDGIFLE
+733 DERVQSKDGIFLE

-758 ELNRHTGPK
+758 EMNRYKGPK

-776 GRPGAPRP
+776 GRPGVARP

-802 MESLRSSTSED
+802 MESLRSSNSEGD

-822 RSSSLSS
+822 HSSSLSS
-829 HSSDSGNVPFT
+829 HSSDSGNVPFV

-852 HTNKLHIL
+852 HPNKLHIL

-874 TSDNNRNNNSQK
+874 TSDNNKNNNSQK
-886 VSPEDVETGNTT
+886 VSPEDAETGNVTM
-898 IQTTVEIVAKPK
+898 QTTVEILPKPK

-923 FRHSTTA
+923 FRHSTP
-930 GDAEIQGSDS
+930 GDTEIQGSDS

-951 SRNTF
+951 SRNAF
-956 MNFKNSN
+956 VNFKNSN

-969 DPDQDLSDLPFD
+969 DEDVDLSDLPFD

-991 AEADLRSLPFDMPKL
+991 AEVDLRSLPFDMPKL

-1017 NNDFGSVISNAS
+1017 NSDFGEAISNAS

-1037 NLGNKHKDKLT
+1037 NQDKKHRDKLT
-1048 LNFDSGSGSGSSKGL
+1048 LNFESGSGSGSTKGL

-1069 IIPPRDLVD
+1069 IAPPRDLID
-1078 ATLPLDRQGW
+1078 ASLPLDRQGW
-1088 YHGTLTRVEAE
+1088 YHGTLSRLEAE
-1099 SLLRD
+1099 GLLRD

-1132 MHMRICRNTE
+1132 MHMRICRGGE

-1148 AATAFPTVPTLMRHY
+1148 ATTAFPTVPALMRHY

-1175 HMALSTPLPAVLL
+1175 HMALSTPLPAVML

>member
-1 MEKVW
+1 MPAN
-6 RRVGLHSSR
+6 
-15 KKRDGSGTSQEVTSS
+15 KKFISK
-30 APPEAEYQN
+30 
-39 IHTLRTADLIR
+39 IR
-50 QRQGE
+50 QIAQW
-55 EKSTLR
+55 
-61 SSYIIRNGDNFI
+61 I
-73 LVERRRRRRR
+73 LVV
-83 RSGTRASSGSRHHTP
+83 H
-98 PVEETRETRT
+98 V
-108 EQKRRPPARL
+108 
-118 KIFGIQ
+118 
-124 WPLHSS
+124 
-130 DSRHTSVT
+130 
-138 WRFCRGRRSRDD
+138 
-150 NELYRSNSFKFERF
+150 
-164 SREQPADEFASQ
+164 
-176 AALCADYSVPADCIA
+176 
-191 GPAPRPSSF
+191 
-200 HEISAPKVEF
+200 VEF
-210 LEAYCTPRD
+210 IEAYCTPRD
-219 TARRSPQRSR
+219 TARRSPLRSR
-229 RSREQRRSP
+229 RSREPRRSP
-238 DSARWRYDTRRSNY
+238 DTYRWKQESRRSNY

-259 PYDYESGRRY
+259 PYDYESRR
-269 PGREFDGDS
+269 GREYDGDS

-303 DLSAPGVSR
+303 DLSVPGVSR

-322 AESPPEPAPS
+322 TESPPEPAPS
-332 APLRHERQPR
+332 APLRHERSR
-342 HRSQPYYESEST
+342 HRSQPYYESESS
-354 SEDPS
+354 SENRTS
-359 SSTDGEEDEFGEFD
+359 SSEEDEDEFGEFD

-403 YYYGDLFKTTA
+403 YYYGDLFKTA
-414 PPQPAPS
+414 PPPPAPS
-421 APTVSTTSSSR
+421 APTISTTSSSR

-447 AARPNLPKRFSVA
+447 APRPNLPKRFSVA

-489 AGCVCAAPE
+489 AGYACAAPD
-498 DVEEHRPSRSVF
+498 DVEEHRSSRSVF

-519 PQEMSTRQIY
+519 PQEMTTRQIY

-559 EDRKVIS
+559 EERKIIS
-566 SASSAFEAVERGEP
+566 SASSAFEAVERSEP
-580 DYKGRR
+580 DFKGRR

-606 RENES
+606 RETDGNTCV
-611 NASALS
+611 LS

-624 IDEED
+624 IEEED
-629 RNASTSQLPLRGY
+629 RASTSQLPLRGY

-648 TAPLPTKFQQKDGS
+648 TAPLPAKFQKDGS

-703 ASMVDLKGSAST
+703 ASMADVKGSVST
-715 ELDAV
+715 ELDMGP
-720 QRLSAG
+720 RLRDSG
-726 RESRDTD
+726 RESRDDD
-733 DERGQSKDGIFLE
+733 DERQSKDGIFLE

-758 ELNRHTGPK
+758 ELNRYKGPK

-776 GRPGAPRP
+776 GRPSITRP

-802 MESLRSSTSED
+802 MESLRSSNSEGD

-822 RSSSLSS
+822 HSSSLSS
-829 HSSDSGNVPFT
+829 HSSDSGNVPFA

-852 HTNKLHIL
+852 HPTKLHIL
-860 SPISDKSSQEPASE
+860 SPISDKSSQEPGSE
-874 TSDNNRNNNSQK
+874 TSDNNKNNNSQK
-886 VSPEDVETGNTT
+886 VSPEDGEKGNTT
-898 IQTTVEIVAKPK
+898 IQTTFESIAKPK

-951 SRNTF
+951 SRNAF
-956 MNFKNSN
+956 INFKSNN
-963 TEEERK
+963 TEETRK
-969 DPDQDLSDLPFD
+969 DEDVDFSDLPFD

-1017 NNDFGSVISNAS
+1017 NSDFGGVISNAS

-1037 NLGNKHKDKLT
+1037 NQDNKHRAKLT
-1048 LNFDSGSGSGSSKGL
+1048 LNFDGGSSSKGL
-1063 HLNLGP
+1063 RLNLGP
-1069 IIPPRDLVD
+1069 IAPPRDLVD
-1078 ATLPLDRQGW
+1078 ASLPLDRQGW
-1088 YHGTLTRVEAE
+1088 YHGTLSRVEAE
-1099 SLLRD
+1099 GLLRD

-1132 MHMRICRNTE
+1132 MHMRICRSVE

-1148 AATAFPTVPTLMRHY
+1148 AATAFPSVPALMKHY

-1175 HMALSTPLPAVLL
+1175 HMALSTPLQAVLL

>member
-1 MEKVW
+1 MP
-6 RRVGLHSSR
+6 SN
-15 KKRDGSGTSQEVTSS
+15 KK
-30 APPEAEYQN
+30 
-39 IHTLRTADLIR
+39 LISKMR
-50 QRQGE
+50 QIAQW
-55 EKSTLR
+55 
-61 SSYIIRNGDNFI
+61 I
-73 LVERRRRRRR
+73 LVV
-83 RSGTRASSGSRHHTP
+83 H
-98 PVEETRETRT
+98 V
-108 EQKRRPPARL
+108 
-118 KIFGIQ
+118 
-124 WPLHSS
+124 
-130 DSRHTSVT
+130 
-138 WRFCRGRRSRDD
+138 
-150 NELYRSNSFKFERF
+150 
-164 SREQPADEFASQ
+164 
-176 AALCADYSVPADCIA
+176 
-191 GPAPRPSSF
+191 
-200 HEISAPKVEF
+200 VEF
-210 LEAYCTPRD
+210 IEAYCTPRD

-229 RSREQRRSP
+229 RSREPKRSP
-238 DSARWRYDTRRSNY
+238 DTNKWRYDSRRSNY
-252 DFDSCRR
+252 DFESRR
-259 PYDYESGRRY
+259 AYDYESGRRY
-269 PGREFDGDS
+269 YGRELDGDS

-317 APEGS
+317 APEGT

-332 APLRHERQPR
+332 APLRHERPSH
-342 HRSQPYYESEST
+342 HRSQPYYESESS
-354 SEDPS
+354 SEDRT
-359 SSTDGEEDEFGEFD
+359 SSTEEEDEFGEFD

-403 YYYGDLFKTTA
+403 YYYGDLFKTA
-414 PPQPAPS
+414 PPAPTPS
-421 APTVSTTSSSR
+421 APTISTTSSSR

-447 AARPNLPKRFSVA
+447 APKPNLPKRFSVA

-476 SAWMPPRRRGRDA
+476 STWMPPRRRGRDA
-489 AGCVCAAPE
+489 AGCACAAPE
-498 DVEEHRPSRSVF
+498 DVEEHHSSRSVF

-519 PQEMSTRQIY
+519 PQEMTTRQIY
-529 ETAFDCKIARSD
+529 ETAFDCKIAKSD

-559 EDRKVIS
+559 EERKVIS

-606 RENES
+606 RENEGNS
-611 NASALS
+611 CVLS

-624 IDEED
+624 IEEED
-629 RNASTSQLPLRGY
+629 RASTSQLPLRGY

-648 TAPLPTKFQQKDGS
+648 TAPLPTKFQKDGS

-671 NLPQSQPAHPRLKDL
+671 NLPQTQPAHPRLKDL

-691 SLRARETPTSSD
+691 SLRARDTPTSSD
-703 ASMVDLKGSAST
+703 ASMADVKGSAST
-715 ELDAV
+715 ELDIG
-720 QRLSAG
+720 QRLRDSS
-726 RESRDTD
+726 RESRDGD
-733 DERGQSKDGIFLE
+733 DERQSKDGIFLE
-746 IKGRPTSDSDTP
+746 IKGRPTSDSDTS
-758 ELNRHTGPK
+758 ELNRYSGPK

-776 GRPGAPRP
+776 GRPSVTRP

-802 MESLRSSTSED
+802 MESLRSSNSEGD

-822 RSSSLSS
+822 HSSSLSS

-852 HTNKLHIL
+852 HPNKLHIL

-874 TSDNNRNNNSQK
+874 TSDNNKNNNSQK
-886 VSPEDVETGNTT
+886 VSPEDVDTGNNT

-923 FRHSTTA
+923 FRHSIT
-930 GDAEIQGSDS
+930 GDSEIQGSDS

-951 SRNTF
+951 SRNAFT
-956 MNFKNSN
+956 NFKSNN
-963 TEEERK
+963 TEESRK
-969 DPDQDLSDLPFD
+969 DDDVDLSDLPFD

-1017 NNDFGSVISNAS
+1017 NNDFEGAISNAS
-1029 SSQSVQDL
+1029 SSQSAEDL
-1037 NLGNKHKDKLT
+1037 NQGNKHRPKLT
-1048 LNFDSGSGSGSSKGL
+1048 LNFDSGSGGSGSSKGL

-1069 IIPPRDLVD
+1069 IAPSRNLVD
-1078 ATLPLDRQGW
+1078 ASLPLDRQGW
-1088 YHGTLTRVEAE
+1088 YHGTLSRVEAE
-1099 SLLRD
+1099 GLLRD
-1104 ADEGAFLVRNSE
+1104 ANEGAFLVRNSE

-1132 MHMRICRNTE
+1132 MHMRICRGGE

-1148 AATAFPTVPTLMRHY
+1148 AATAFPSVPALMKHY

-1175 HMALSTPLPAVLL
+1175 HMALSTPLQAVLL

>member
-1 MEKVW
+1 MP
-6 RRVGLHSSR
+6 SN
-15 KKRDGSGTSQEVTSS
+15 KK
-30 APPEAEYQN
+30 
-39 IHTLRTADLIR
+39 LISKMR
-50 QRQGE
+50 QIVQW
-55 EKSTLR
+55 
-61 SSYIIRNGDNFI
+61 I
-73 LVERRRRRRR
+73 LVV
-83 RSGTRASSGSRHHTP
+83 H
-98 PVEETRETRT
+98 V
-108 EQKRRPPARL
+108 
-118 KIFGIQ
+118 
-124 WPLHSS
+124 
-130 DSRHTSVT
+130 
-138 WRFCRGRRSRDD
+138 
-150 NELYRSNSFKFERF
+150 
-164 SREQPADEFASQ
+164 
-176 AALCADYSVPADCIA
+176 
-191 GPAPRPSSF
+191 
-200 HEISAPKVEF
+200 VEF
-210 LEAYCTPRD
+210 VEAYCTPRD

-229 RSREQRRSP
+229 RSREPRRSP
-238 DSARWRYDTRRSNY
+238 DASKWRYDSRRPY
-252 DFDSCRR
+252 EFDSCRR
-259 PYDYESGRRY
+259 SYDYESRRY
-269 PGREFDGDS
+269 YGRDYDGDS
-278 GRRVEFDAESA
+278 GRRPDFDAESA

-322 AESPPEPAPS
+322 TESPPEPAPS
-332 APLRHERQPR
+332 APLRHERQAR
-342 HRSQPYYESEST
+342 HRSQLYYESESST
-354 SEDPS
+354 DERTS
-359 SSTDGEEDEFGEFD
+359 SSEEEENDFGEFD

-403 YYYGDLFKTTA
+403 YYYGDLFKTA
-414 PPQPAPS
+414 PPAPAPS
-421 APTVSTTSSSR
+421 APTASTTSSSR

-447 AARPNLPKRFSVA
+447 APRPNLPKRFSVA

-489 AGCVCAAPE
+489 AGCACAAPE

-519 PQEMSTRQIY
+519 PQEMTTRQIY

-559 EDRKVIS
+559 EERKVIS
-566 SASSAFEAVERGEP
+566 SASSAFEAVERSEP

-606 RENES
+606 RENEG
-611 NASALS
+611 NTCALS
-617 EELEKIH
+617 EELEKVH
-624 IDEED
+624 IEED
-629 RNASTSQLPLRGY
+629 DRTASTSQLPLRGY

-648 TAPLPTKFQQKDGS
+648 TAPLPAKFQKDGS

-671 NLPQSQPAHPRLKDL
+671 NLPQSQPSHPRLKDL

-703 ASMVDLKGSAST
+703 ASMAEVKGSAST
-715 ELDAV
+715 DLDIG
-720 QRLSAG
+720 QRLRDSS
-726 RESRDTD
+726 RESRDG
-733 DERGQSKDGIFLE
+733 DEERQSKDGIFLE

-758 ELNRHTGPK
+758 ELNRYSGPK

-776 GRPGAPRP
+776 GRPGVTRP

-802 MESLRSSTSED
+802 MESLRSSNSEGD

-822 RSSSLSS
+822 HSSSLSS

-852 HTNKLHIL
+852 HTAKLHIL

-874 TSDNNRNNNSQK
+874 TSDNNKNNNSQK
-886 VSPEDVETGNTT
+886 VSPDDGEMGNTT
-898 IQTTVEIVAKPK
+898 VQTTVEIVAKPK

-923 FRHSTTA
+923 FRHSTT

-951 SRNTF
+951 SRNAF
-956 MNFKNSN
+956 INFKNSN

-969 DPDQDLSDLPFD
+969 DDDLDLSDLPFD

-1017 NNDFGSVISNAS
+1017 NNDFGIPISNAS

-1037 NLGNKHKDKLT
+1037 NQGNKHHPKLS
-1048 LNFDSGSGSGSSKGL
+1048 LNFGTGGGTSSSKGL

-1069 IIPPRDLVD
+1069 IAPPRDLVD
-1078 ATLPLDRQGW
+1078 STLPLDRQGW

-1132 MHMRICRNTE
+1132 MHMRICRGTE

-1148 AATAFPTVPTLMRHY
+1148 AATAFPTVPALMKHY

-1175 HMALSTPLPAVLL
+1175 HMSLSTPLPAVLL

>member
-1 MEKVW
+1 MKQIAQW
-6 RRVGLHSSR
+6 
-15 KKRDGSGTSQEVTSS
+15 
-30 APPEAEYQN
+30 
-39 IHTLRTADLIR
+39 
-50 QRQGE
+50 
-55 EKSTLR
+55 
-61 SSYIIRNGDNFI
+61 I
-73 LVERRRRRRR
+73 LVV
-83 RSGTRASSGSRHHTP
+83 H
-98 PVEETRETRT
+98 V
-108 EQKRRPPARL
+108 
-118 KIFGIQ
+118 
-124 WPLHSS
+124 
-130 DSRHTSVT
+130 
-138 WRFCRGRRSRDD
+138 
-150 NELYRSNSFKFERF
+150 
-164 SREQPADEFASQ
+164 
-176 AALCADYSVPADCIA
+176 
-191 GPAPRPSSF
+191 
-200 HEISAPKVEF
+200 VEF

-229 RSREQRRSP
+229 RSREPRRSP
-238 DSARWRYDTRRSNY
+238 DTTQWRYESRRQPY
-252 DFDSCRR
+252 DFESSRR
-259 PYDYESGRRY
+259 PYDYGSGRRQY
-269 PGREFDGDS
+269 REFDDDS
-278 GRRVEFDAESA
+278 ARRPAYDAESA

-303 DLSAPGVSR
+303 HLSTPGVSR

-322 AESPPEPAPS
+322 ADSPPEPAPS
-332 APLRHERQPR
+332 APLRQERQSR
-342 HRSQPYYESEST
+342 HRSQPYYESES
-354 SEDPS
+354 SSGDPS
-359 SSTDGEEDEFGEFD
+359 SSTDGEEEEFGDFD

-403 YYYGDLFKTTA
+403 YYYGDLFKTA
-414 PPQPAPS
+414 PPPPAPS
-421 APTVSTTSSSR
+421 APTTTASSR
-432 GPRYRKSASLDAPHV
+432 GSRYRKSASLDAPHV
-447 AARPNLPKRFSVA
+447 APRPNLPKRFSVA

-489 AGCVCAAPE
+489 AGCICAASE
-498 DVEEHRPSRSVF
+498 NVDEHSASRSVF

-519 PQEMSTRQIY
+519 PQEMTTRQIY
-529 ETAFDCKIARSD
+529 ETAFDCKVARSD

-559 EDRKVIS
+559 EERKVIS
-566 SASSAFEAVERGEP
+566 SASSAFEAVERSEP

-606 RENES
+606 KENEN
-611 NASALS
+611 NASVLS
-617 EELEKIH
+617 EELEKVH
-624 IDEED
+624 IEEEG

-671 NLPQSQPAHPRLKDL
+671 NLPQSQLAHPRLKDL

-691 SLRARETPTSSD
+691 SLRARDTPTSSD
-703 ASMVDLKGSAST
+703 ASIADVKGSVST
-715 ELDAV
+715 ELDIG
-720 QRLSAG
+720 QRLRDSS
-726 RESRDTD
+726 RESQED
-733 DERGQSKDGIFLE
+733 DDDRAQSKDGIFLE
-746 IKGRPTSDSDTP
+746 IKGRPTSDSDRTK
-758 ELNRHTGPK
+758 LNRYSGPK

-776 GRPGAPRP
+776 GRPSVARP

-802 MESLRSSTSED
+802 MESLRSSNSEGD

-822 RSSSLSS
+822 HSSSLSS

-840 KSHHMQLSGFGH
+840 KSLHHMQLSGFGH
-852 HTNKLHIL
+852 HPTKLHIL
-860 SPISDKSSQEPASE
+860 SPISDKSSQEPGSE
-874 TSDNNRNNNSQK
+874 TSDNNKNNNSQK
-886 VSPEDVETGNTT
+886 VSPEDVETGNATV
-898 IQTTVEIVAKPK
+898 QTTVEIVPKVK
-910 RRALQNRNLLNLT
+910 RRALQNKNLLNLS
-923 FRHSTTA
+923 FRHSVT
-930 GDAEIQGSDS
+930 GDTEIQGSDS

-951 SRNTF
+951 SRNAF
-956 MNFKNSN
+956 INFKNSSSV
-963 TEEERK
+963 EEEK
-969 DPDQDLSDLPFD
+969 KIDDVDLSDLPFD

-991 AEADLRSLPFDMPKL
+991 AEIDLRTLPFDMPKL

-1017 NNDFGSVISNAS
+1017 NNDFGEAISNAS

-1037 NLGNKHKDKLT
+1037 NQGDKHRPKLT
-1048 LNFDSGSGSGSSKGL
+1048 LNFESGSGGSSSAKGL

-1069 IIPPRDLVD
+1069 IAPPRDLID
-1078 ATLPLDRQGW
+1078 ASLPLDRQGW
-1088 YHGTLTRVEAE
+1088 YHGTLSRVEAE

-1104 ADEGAFLVRNSE
+1104 ANEGAFLVRNSE

-1132 MHMRICRNTE
+1132 MHMRICRGGE

-1148 AATAFPTVPTLMRHY
+1148 ASTAFPTVPALMRHY

>member
-1 MEKVW
+1 MRATSETIDEVCNSTVLFVNSLNYYRIRTMPVNNKKVA
-6 RRVGLHSSR
+6 S
-15 KKRDGSGTSQEVTSS
+15 K
-30 APPEAEYQN
+30 
-39 IHTLRTADLIR
+39 LRQIV
-50 QRQGE
+50 QW
-55 EKSTLR
+55 
-61 SSYIIRNGDNFI
+61 I
-73 LVERRRRRRR
+73 LLAHV
-83 RSGTRASSGSRHHTP
+83 
-98 PVEETRETRT
+98 
-108 EQKRRPPARL
+108 
-118 KIFGIQ
+118 
-124 WPLHSS
+124 
-130 DSRHTSVT
+130 
-138 WRFCRGRRSRDD
+138 
-150 NELYRSNSFKFERF
+150 
-164 SREQPADEFASQ
+164 
-176 AALCADYSVPADCIA
+176 
-191 GPAPRPSSF
+191 
-200 HEISAPKVEF
+200 VEF
-210 LEAYCTPRD
+210 VEAYCTPRD

-229 RSREQRRSP
+229 RSKARSP
-238 DSARWRYDTRRSNY
+238 GSNQWRYDTQRENY
-252 DFDSCRR
+252 DIDSRR
-259 PYDYESGRRY
+259 RVYNYESGRRY
-269 PGREFDGDS
+269 HGRSEFDADS
-278 GRRVEFDAESA
+278 GRRPEFDAESA

-322 AESPPEPAPS
+322 VESPPEPAPS
-332 APLRHERQPR
+332 APSRHSRDRHFR
-342 HRSQPYYESEST
+342 HRSQQYYESESST
-354 SEDPS
+354 DEPS
-359 SSTDGEEDEFGEFD
+359 SSTDGEEEEEEFGEFD

-403 YYYGDLFKTTA
+403 YYYGDLFKTVPSA
-414 PPQPAPS
+414 PTPT
-421 APTVSTTSSSR
+421 APTVSTASSSR

-447 AARPNLPKRFSVA
+447 AARPTLPKRFSVA

-476 SAWMPPRRRGRDA
+476 SALMPPRRRGRDA
-489 AGCVCAAPE
+489 AGCVCAASD
-498 DVEEHRPSRSVF
+498 DVEERRPSRSVF

-553 PALLQA
+553 PALHQKD
-559 EDRKVIS
+559 ERKVIS
-566 SASSAFEAVERGEP
+566 SASSAFEAVERSEP

-611 NASALS
+611 NVLALS
-617 EELEKIH
+617 EELEKVH
-624 IDEED
+624 IED
-629 RNASTSQLPLRGY
+629 DDRTASTSQLPLRGY

-648 TAPLPTKFQQKDGS
+648 TAPLPTKFQQCKDGT

-671 NLPQSQPAHPRLKDL
+671 NLPQTQPAHPRLKDL

-691 SLRARETPTSSD
+691 SLRARDTPTSSD
-703 ASMVDLKGSAST
+703 TSMVDLKGNT
-715 ELDAV
+715 DV
-720 QRLSAG
+720 DPTQRLRDSS
-726 RESRDTD
+726 RESRDGD
-733 DERGQSKDGIFLE
+733 DERAQSKDGIFLE

-758 ELNRHTGPK
+758 ELNRYAGPK

-776 GRPGAPRP
+776 GRPSIARP

-802 MESLRSSTSED
+802 MESLRSSTSEGD

-829 HSSDSGNVPFT
+829 HSSDSGNIAFP
-840 KSHHMQLSGFGH
+840 KSHHMPLSGFGH
-852 HTNKLHIL
+852 HPAKLHIL

-886 VSPEDVETGNTT
+886 VSPEEGDATNNT
-898 IQTTVEIVAKPK
+898 IQTTDIISKPK

-923 FRHSTTA
+923 CRLSST

-951 SRNTF
+951 SRNAF
-956 MNFKNSN
+956 ISFKNSN
-963 TEEERK
+963 SSTTEEERK
-969 DPDQDLSDLPFD
+969 DEGVDLSDLPFD

-991 AEADLRSLPFDMPKL
+991 AENVDLRALPFDMPKL

-1017 NNDFGSVISNAS
+1017 TNDFGGVISNAS

-1037 NLGNKHKDKLT
+1037 NQGKHREKLT
-1048 LNFDSGSGSGSSKGL
+1048 LNFDRGPKGVGSSKGL

-1069 IIPPRDLVD
+1069 LDPTRNLVD
-1078 ATLPLDRQGW
+1078 AALPLDRQGW
-1088 YHGTLTRVEAE
+1088 YHGTLSRVEAE

-1104 ADEGAFLVRNSE
+1104 ADEGVFLVRNSE

-1148 AATAFPTVPTLMRHY
+1148 AATAFPNVPTLMKHY
-1163 VTAQRLPVRGAE
+1163 VTAQKLPVRGAE

>member
-15 KKRDGSGTSQEVTSS
+15 KKRDGSGTSREVTSS

-98 PVEETRETRT
+98 PLEDNARA
-108 EQKRRPPARL
+108 EQKRRPPAKL
-118 KIFGIQ
+118 KLFGIQ

-130 DSRHTSVT
+130 ETRHTSIAR
-138 WRFCRGRRSRDD
+138 RFCRGRRSRDD

-164 SREQPADEFASQ
+164 TREPAAEDLSSSSQ
-176 AALCADYSVPADCIA
+176 AALCADYSVPVDCVAA

-210 LEAYCTPRD
+210 LEAYCTPKD
-219 TARRSPQRSR
+219 TARRSPPRGR
-229 RSREQRRSP
+229 RSREPRRSP
-238 DSARWRYDTRRSNY
+238 DATQWRHEARRQH
-252 DFDSCRR
+252 DFESSRR
-259 PYDYESGRRY
+259 PYDYGSGRHY
-269 PGREFDGDS
+269 REYDDDS
-278 GRRVEFDAESA
+278 ARRPAFDAESA

-303 DLSAPGVSR
+303 HLSTPGAR

-322 AESPPEPAPS
+322 VDSPPEPAPS
-332 APLRHERQPR
+332 APLRQDRQSC
-342 HRSQPYYESEST
+342 HRSQPYYESES
-354 SEDPS
+354 S
-359 SSTDGEEDEFGEFD
+359 SGDRSTTTDDEEEFGEFD

-403 YYYGDLFKTTA
+403 YYYGDLFKTAA
-414 PPQPAPS
+414 PPPAPS
-421 APTVSTTSSSR
+421 APTTASSR
-432 GPRYRKSASLDAPHV
+432 GSRYRKSASLDAPHV
-447 AARPNLPKRFSVA
+447 APRPTLPKRFSVA

-467 ERSSSSSGE
+467 DRSSSSSGE
-476 SAWMPPRRRGRDA
+476 GAWMPPRRRGRDA
-489 AGCVCAAPE
+489 AGCACAASE
-498 DVEEHRPSRSVF
+498 HVEERASRSVF

-519 PQEMSTRQIY
+519 PQEMTARQIY
-529 ETAFDCKIARSD
+529 ETAFDCKVARSD

-559 EDRKVIS
+559 EERKVIS

-580 DYKGRR
+580 DFKGRR

-606 RENES
+606 KENEN

-617 EELEKIH
+617 EELEKVH
-624 IDEED
+624 IEEEG
-629 RNASTSQLPLRGY
+629 RNSSISQLPLRGY

-691 SLRARETPTSSD
+691 SLRGRDTPPSSD
-703 ASMVDLKGSAST
+703 VSMADVKGSGST
-715 ELDAV
+715 DLDIG
-720 QRLSAG
+720 QRLRDSS
-726 RESRDTD
+726 RESREGD
-733 DERGQSKDGIFLE
+733 DERAQSKDGIFLE
-746 IKGRPTSDSDTP
+746 IKGRPTSDSDTSKS
-758 ELNRHTGPK
+758 NRYTGPK

-776 GRPGAPRP
+776 GRPSVARP

-802 MESLRSSTSED
+802 MESLRSSNSEGD
-813 RSSSSSESR
+813 RSTTSSESR
-822 RSSSLSS
+822 HSSSLSS

-840 KSHHMQLSGFGH
+840 KSLHHMQLSGFGH
-852 HTNKLHIL
+852 HPTKLHIL
-860 SPISDKSSQEPASE
+860 SPISDKSSQEPGSE
-874 TSDNNRNNNSQK
+874 TSDNNKNNNSQK
-886 VSPEDVETGNTT
+886 VSPEDLETGNASLMTT
-898 IQTTVEIVAKPK
+898 DIAPKIK
-910 RRALQNRNLLNLT
+910 RRALQNKNLLNLS
-923 FRHSTTA
+923 FRHSVA
-930 GDAEIQGSDS
+930 GDTEIQGSDS

-951 SRNTF
+951 SRNAF
-956 MNFKNSN
+956 INFKNSSSV
-963 TEEERK
+963 EEEK
-969 DPDQDLSDLPFD
+969 KNDDVDLSDLPFD

-991 AEADLRSLPFDMPKL
+991 AEVDLRTLPFDMPKL

-1017 NNDFGSVISNAS
+1017 NNDFGEAISNAS

-1037 NLGNKHKDKLT
+1037 NQGELHYFTHNRKDSLEIR
-1048 LNFDSGSGSGSSKGL
+1048 NFS
-1063 HLNLGP
+1063 HNLS
-1069 IIPPRDLVD
+1069 
-1078 ATLPLDRQGW
+1078 
-1088 YHGTLTRVEAE
+1088 AE
-1099 SLLRD
+1099 GLLRD
-1104 ADEGAFLVRNSE
+1104 ANEGVFLVRNSE

-1132 MHMRICRNTE
+1132 MHMRICRGAE

-1148 AATAFPTVPTLMRHY
+1148 AATAFPSVPALLRHY

>member
-1 MEKVW
+1 MP
-6 RRVGLHSSR
+6 SN
-15 KKRDGSGTSQEVTSS
+15 KK
-30 APPEAEYQN
+30 
-39 IHTLRTADLIR
+39 LISKMR
-50 QRQGE
+50 QIFQW
-55 EKSTLR
+55 
-61 SSYIIRNGDNFI
+61 I
-73 LVERRRRRRR
+73 LVV
-83 RSGTRASSGSRHHTP
+83 H
-98 PVEETRETRT
+98 V
-108 EQKRRPPARL
+108 
-118 KIFGIQ
+118 
-124 WPLHSS
+124 
-130 DSRHTSVT
+130 
-138 WRFCRGRRSRDD
+138 
-150 NELYRSNSFKFERF
+150 
-164 SREQPADEFASQ
+164 
-176 AALCADYSVPADCIA
+176 
-191 GPAPRPSSF
+191 
-200 HEISAPKVEF
+200 VEF
-210 LEAYCTPRD
+210 VEAYCTPRD
-219 TARRSPQRSR
+219 TARRSPQRNR
-229 RSREQRRSP
+229 RSREPRRSP
-238 DSARWRYDTRRSNY
+238 DTSKWRYDSRRAY
-252 DFDSCRR
+252 EFDSCRR
-259 PYDYESGRRY
+259 SYDYESRRY
-269 PGREFDGDS
+269 YGRDLDGDS
-278 GRRVEFDAESA
+278 GRRPEFDGESA

-303 DLSAPGVSR
+303 DLSTPGVSR

-322 AESPPEPAPS
+322 TESPPEPAPS
-332 APLRHERQPR
+332 APLRHDRQSR
-342 HRSQPYYESEST
+342 HRSQLYYESESST
-354 SEDPS
+354 DDRTS
-359 SSTDGEEDEFGEFD
+359 SSEEEENEFGEFD

-403 YYYGDLFKTTA
+403 YYYGDLFKTA
-414 PPQPAPS
+414 PPAPAPS
-421 APTVSTTSSSR
+421 APTASTTSSSR

-447 AARPNLPKRFSVA
+447 APRPNLPKRFSVA

-489 AGCVCAAPE
+489 AGCACAAPE

-519 PQEMSTRQIY
+519 SHEMTTRQIY

-553 PALLQA
+553 PALLHA
-559 EDRKVIS
+559 EERKVIS
-566 SASSAFEAVERGEP
+566 SASSAFEAVERSEP

-606 RENES
+606 RENEG
-611 NASALS
+611 NACVLS
-617 EELEKIH
+617 EELEKVH
-624 IDEED
+624 IEEED
-629 RNASTSQLPLRGY
+629 RTASTSQLPLRGY

-648 TAPLPTKFQQKDGS
+648 TAPLPAKFQKDGS

-703 ASMVDLKGSAST
+703 ASMVDVKGSVST
-715 ELDAV
+715 ELDIG
-720 QRLSAG
+720 QRLRDSS
-726 RESRDTD
+726 RESRDG
-733 DERGQSKDGIFLE
+733 DEDRQSKDGIFLE

-758 ELNRHTGPK
+758 ELNRYSGPK

-776 GRPGAPRP
+776 GRPGVTRP

-802 MESLRSSTSED
+802 MESLRSSNSEGD

-822 RSSSLSS
+822 HSSSLSS

-852 HTNKLHIL
+852 HTAKLHIL

-874 TSDNNRNNNSQK
+874 TSDNNKNNNSQK
-886 VSPEDVETGNTT
+886 VSPEDGETGNNT

-923 FRHSTTA
+923 FRHSTT

-951 SRNTF
+951 SRNAF
-956 MNFKNSN
+956 INFKNSN
-963 TEEERK
+963 TEVERK
-969 DPDQDLSDLPFD
+969 DDDDLDLSDLPFD

-1017 NNDFGSVISNAS
+1017 NNDFDGAISNAS
-1029 SSQSVQDL
+1029 SSQSFQDL
-1037 NLGNKHKDKLT
+1037 NQGNKHRPKLT
-1048 LNFDSGSGSGSSKGL
+1048 LNFDGNGGGSGSSKGL

-1069 IIPPRDLVD
+1069 IAPPRDLVD
-1078 ATLPLDRQGW
+1078 ASLPLDRQGW

-1132 MHMRICRNTE
+1132 MHMRICRGTE

-1148 AATAFPTVPTLMRHY
+1148 AATAFPTVPALMKHY

>member
-1 MEKVW
+1 MP
-6 RRVGLHSSR
+6 SN
-15 KKRDGSGTSQEVTSS
+15 KKLMSKMKQI
-30 APPEAEYQN
+30 AQC
-39 IHTLRTADLIR
+39 L
-50 QRQGE
+50 
-55 EKSTLR
+55 
-61 SSYIIRNGDNFI
+61 
-73 LVERRRRRRR
+73 LV
-83 RSGTRASSGSRHHTP
+83 
-98 PVEETRETRT
+98 
-108 EQKRRPPARL
+108 
-118 KIFGIQ
+118 
-124 WPLHSS
+124 
-130 DSRHTSVT
+130 
-138 WRFCRGRRSRDD
+138 
-150 NELYRSNSFKFERF
+150 
-164 SREQPADEFASQ
+164 
-176 AALCADYSVPADCIA
+176 
-191 GPAPRPSSF
+191 F
-200 HEISAPKVEF
+200 HMVEF

-219 TARRSPQRSR
+219 TAKRSPQRSR
-229 RSREQRRSP
+229 RSREPRRSP
-238 DSARWRYDTRRSNY
+238 DPSKWRYDSRRQNY
-252 DFDSCRR
+252 DFERR
-259 PYDYESGRRY
+259 PYDYEPKKY
-269 PGREFDGDS
+269 FGREYDVDS
-278 GRRVEFDAESA
+278 GKRTFETEAAWRRS
-289 RRRADYESARRTDF
+289 DYESARRTDF
-303 DLSAPGVSR
+303 DLSAPESR

-332 APLRHERQPR
+332 APLRQERFSS
-342 HRSQPYYESEST
+342 HRSQPYYESESSSDDRSST
-354 SEDPS
+354 SEEEE
-359 SSTDGEEDEFGEFD
+359 EEDEFGEFD

-403 YYYGDLFKTTA
+403 YYYGDLFKTA
-414 PPQPAPS
+414 PPPPAPS
-421 APTVSTTSSSR
+421 APTASTTSSR

-447 AARPNLPKRFSVA
+447 AQKPNLPKRFSVA

-489 AGCVCAAPE
+489 AGCACAAPE
-498 DVEEHRPSRSVF
+498 DVDELRESRSVF

-553 PALLQA
+553 PALLQT
-559 EDRKVIS
+559 EERKVIT
-566 SASSAFEAVERGEP
+566 SATSAFEAVERSEP
-580 DYKGRR
+580 DFKGRR

-600 PTIRQK
+600 PTIQQK
-606 RENES
+606 RQNENVTV
-611 NASALS
+611 LS
-617 EELEKIH
+617 EALEKVH
-624 IDEED
+624 IEEED
-629 RNASTSQLPLRGY
+629 STASSSQLPLRGY

-703 ASMVDLKGSAST
+703 VSMTDVKASVST
-715 ELDAV
+715 ELDV
-720 QRLSAG
+720 GQRLRDSS
-726 RESRDTD
+726 RESRDGD
-733 DERGQSKDGIFLE
+733 DERAQSKDGIFLE

-758 ELNRHTGPK
+758 ELNRYTGPK

-776 GRPGAPRP
+776 GRPSIARP

-802 MESLRSSTSED
+802 MESLRSSNSEGD

-840 KSHHMQLSGFGH
+840 KSHHMQLTGFGH

-860 SPISDKSSQEPASE
+860 SPISDKSSQEPGSE
-874 TSDNNRNNNSQK
+874 TSDNNKNNNSQK
-886 VSPEDVETGNTT
+886 VSPEDNETANTML
-898 IQTTVEIVAKPK
+898 QTTVEIVSKPK

-923 FRHSTTA
+923 FRHSTP
-930 GDAEIQGSDS
+930 GDTEIQGSDS

-951 SRNTF
+951 SRNAF
-956 MNFKNSN
+956 ISFKSN
-963 TEEERK
+963 AEEKHKE
-969 DPDQDLSDLPFD
+969 DVDLSDLPFD

-991 AEADLRSLPFDMPKL
+991 AEVDLRTLPFDMPKL

-1017 NNDFGSVISNAS
+1017 SNDFGEAISNTA
-1029 SSQSVQDL
+1029 SSQSVQNL
-1037 NLGNKHKDKLT
+1037 NQDMHREKLS
-1048 LNFDSGSGSGSSKGL
+1048 LNFSSGNNSSSKGL

-1069 IIPPRDLVD
+1069 IAPPRDLID
-1078 ATLPLDRQGW
+1078 ASLPLDRQGW
-1088 YHGTLTRVEAE
+1088 YHGTLSRVEAE

-1121 YSLSLKSTRGF
+1121 YSLSLK
-1132 MHMRICRNTE
+1132 
-1142 GYTLGG
+1142 
-1148 AATAFPTVPTLMRHY
+1148 
-1163 VTAQRLPVRGAE
+1163 
-1175 HMALSTPLPAVLL
+1175 

>member
-1 MEKVW
+1 MP
-6 RRVGLHSSR
+6 SN
-15 KKRDGSGTSQEVTSS
+15 KK
-30 APPEAEYQN
+30 
-39 IHTLRTADLIR
+39 LISKMK
-50 QRQGE
+50 QIAQW
-55 EKSTLR
+55 
-61 SSYIIRNGDNFI
+61 I
-73 LVERRRRRRR
+73 LVV
-83 RSGTRASSGSRHHTP
+83 H
-98 PVEETRETRT
+98 V
-108 EQKRRPPARL
+108 
-118 KIFGIQ
+118 
-124 WPLHSS
+124 
-130 DSRHTSVT
+130 
-138 WRFCRGRRSRDD
+138 
-150 NELYRSNSFKFERF
+150 
-164 SREQPADEFASQ
+164 
-176 AALCADYSVPADCIA
+176 
-191 GPAPRPSSF
+191 
-200 HEISAPKVEF
+200 VEF

-219 TARRSPQRSR
+219 TARRSPQHKR
-229 RSREQRRSP
+229 RSREPRRSP
-238 DSARWRYDTRRSNY
+238 DTRWRNDSRRQNY
-252 DFDSCRR
+252 DFERR
-259 PYDYESGRRY
+259 PYEYESRRY
-269 PGREFDGDS
+269 FGREYDADS
-278 GRRVEFDAESA
+278 GRRPFDAESA

-303 DLSAPGVSR
+303 DLSAPESRR

-322 AESPPEPAPS
+322 ADSPPEPAPS
-332 APLRHERQPR
+332 APLRQERQSR
-342 HRSQPYYESEST
+342 HRSQQYYESESST
-354 SEDPS
+354 DDRS
-359 SSTDGEEDEFGEFD
+359 SSTEEEEEEDEFGEFD

-403 YYYGDLFKTTA
+403 YYYGDLFKTA
-414 PPQPAPS
+414 PPPPAPS
-421 APTVSTTSSSR
+421 APAASSTSSSR
-432 GPRYRKSASLDAPHV
+432 GTRYRKSASLDAPHV
-447 AARPNLPKRFSVA
+447 AQRPNLPKRFSVA

-489 AGCVCAAPE
+489 AGCACAAPE
-498 DVEEHRPSRSVF
+498 DVDEHRPSRSVF

-519 PQEMSTRQIY
+519 PQEMTTRQIY

-559 EDRKVIS
+559 EERKVIS
-566 SASSAFEAVERGEP
+566 SAASAFEAVERSEP

-606 RENES
+606 RESEN
-611 NASALS
+611 NALALS
-617 EELEKIH
+617 EDLEKVH
-624 IDEED
+624 IDDEE
-629 RNASTSQLPLRGY
+629 RTASTSQLPFRGY

-691 SLRARETPTSSD
+691 SLRARDTPTSSD
-703 ASMVDLKGSAST
+703 ASMTDVKASVST
-715 ELDAV
+715 ELDV
-720 QRLSAG
+720 GQRLRDSS
-726 RESRDTD
+726 RESRDGD

-758 ELNRHTGPK
+758 ELNRYTGPK

-776 GRPGAPRP
+776 GRPGIARP

-802 MESLRSSTSED
+802 MESLRSSNSEGD
-813 RSSSSSESR
+813 RSSSSSDGR
-822 RSSSLSS
+822 HSSSLSS
-829 HSSDSGNVPFT
+829 HSSDSGNVPFA
-840 KSHHMQLSGFGH
+840 KSHHMQLTGFGH
-852 HTNKLHIL
+852 HPAKLHIL

-874 TSDNNRNNNSQK
+874 TSDNNKNNNSQK
-886 VSPEDVETGNTT
+886 VSPEDVDTGNTT
-898 IQTTVEIVAKPK
+898 IQTTVEIVQKPK

-923 FRHSTTA
+923 FRHSTP
-930 GDAEIQGSDS
+930 GDTEIQGSDS

-951 SRNTF
+951 SRNAF
-956 MNFKNSN
+956 INFKNSN
-963 TEEERK
+963 TEEARK
-969 DPDQDLSDLPFD
+969 DEDVDLSDLPFD

-991 AEADLRSLPFDMPKL
+991 AEVDLRTLPFDMPKL

-1017 NNDFGSVISNAS
+1017 NNDFGEAISNAS
-1029 SSQSVQDL
+1029 SSQSVQDV
-1037 NLGNKHKDKLT
+1037 NQDKHREKLT
-1048 LNFDSGSGSGSSKGL
+1048 LNFNSGSSGSSGSKGL

-1069 IIPPRDLVD
+1069 IAPPRDLVD
-1078 ATLPLDRQGW
+1078 ASLPLDRQGW
-1088 YHGTLTRVEAE
+1088 YHGTLSRIEAE

-1104 ADEGAFLVRNSE
+1104 AEEGAFLVRNSE

-1132 MHMRICRNTE
+1132 MHMRICRGGD

-1148 AATAFPTVPTLMRHY
+1148 ASTAFPTVPALMRHY

-1175 HMALSTPLPAVLL
+1175 HMALSTPLPAVML